1 MKSLLIVL
9 SLLITLVLTGC
20 KEGTIVYDVEFPR
33 ADSPDAQPKRIA
45 PARVSLRADSSNLAE
60 NAGTVLIN
68 ATLNKTAASTTTVL
82 LSLSGSATLNT
93 DYNIDNTTI
102 EIPAGSLTAST
113 TLRSLDDL
121 IDDDAET
128 IVVEI
133 SSVSGGDGATED
145 GDQQKMV
152 TITDDEV
159 APAVT
164 LAASA
169 SSFLEN
175 AANPAVTLTV
185 SMTAAATSNT
195 TILLGVSG
203 TATAGGVDYSI
214 GSTTLVI
221 PAGSTSITT
230 TLSSNDDPYYDDGET
245 IIVEISSVSG
255 STAVE
260 SGSQRETITINDD
273 EAQPTVSL
281 TVGSNNL
288 TEAAGATNNT
298 SVTATLSYVNSTAV
312 SINLSLIGT
321 ASDPADYGI
330 GTTSLTIPAGST
342 TATTTVTTQNDLI
355 SEGTETVIIDIGSV
369 SGGDSAVEASP
380 AQQQTIS
387 ITDDEANPS
396 VTLSTS
402 TNSLNETGAGD
413 NATLTVT
420 MNPVASSATTVT
432 LALSGTATGGGSD
445 YSIDN
450 TVLTI
455 AAGVATATATIRA
468 QDDPYYDD
476 GETIIVDI
484 NSVSGGNSATESG
497 TQQEILTF
505 NDNEIQPTVSL
516 TVDSNSM
523 GETGG
528 SVTLTATLSY
538 VNSASTSVTLGTSGT
553 AVGGGT
559 DFTLSSS
566 TITIAAGNTT
576 GTATLSSV
584 GDSISDPTETVIVD
598 ITNVSGGDNATEA
611 TPAQRQT
618 VTITDDEALPVISL
632 SSSAS
637 TVSEANA
644 SVTLT
649 VTATPASSSVITVNL
664 AETGTAS
671 GGGVDY
677 SLGAGVLNIS
687 AGSTT
692 ATTSITAVDDG
703 IYDPAE
709 TVIIDISSVSGGGAT
724 ESGSQ
729 QETVTITDDE
739 GAPTVSLSVDSNTVS
754 EGDGVGA
761 RTVTVTLSNTASD
774 NVTVG
779 LSTSGTTTG
788 GGVDYTLNSNSLLI
802 AAGSTTA
809 STTLDISEDLL
820 IEGTETII
828 VDISSVTNSIG
839 ITENGVQTETINL
852 TDNEA
857 GPTVSISSSSPIAE
871 NGGVSTVTATMS
883 AAAAQ
888 STTINLLFS
897 GTADNG
903 TDYLRSASSIT
914 IAAGNTSGSIT
925 VTGVNDSFNDE
936 AETVIVDID
945 TVSGGNGASES
956 GTQRETITITDDD
969 PAPTVSL
976 SISVASVTESAGAN
990 AVTLTATMS
999 AVAESST
1006 SVTLSLSGTA
1016 TEGAGTDYT
1025 INSSTITIA
1034 AGNTTG
1040 TAQLSILEDSFSEV
1054 PNETIVV
1061 DIASVS
1067 GGDSA
1072 VEAAPAQQVAV
1083 TITDNE
1089 ATPQITLAP
1098 TPTSPIAE
1106 NGGTS
1111 TVTVSSTPASSS
1123 VITVN
1128 FSLSGSA
1135 DNGSD
1140 YSIGTTSLT
1149 IPANTASTSTLV
1161 SSLND
1166 GAFDPAETIVIDI
1179 ASVSGG
1185 SAVEAGGNQQ
1195 ETITITDDESFPVVN
1210 LSANNSTI
1218 SEGAGSGA
1226 IVVTV
1231 SLSNASPT
1239 STTVGLTTTG
1249 SQTATGSGVDYT
1261 LNSNSLVISAGS
1273 TTATTTIDL
1282 VDDTLVE
1289 GAETIELEINT
1300 VSSAS
1305 GVSENG
1311 TQQYTINLT
1320 DNEASPTVGLSASSP
1335 IAENGGVSTVTATL
1349 SVAAAQSTTVNLL
1362 FSGIADNGTDYS
1374 LSGTVITIA
1383 GGSTSGSITV
1393 TGLDDLLNDEA
1404 ETVVVDIDT
1413 VSGGNGASESG
1424 TQQATIIITDD
1435 DNPPVVDLLVSASS
1449 VNESSGSAAAAITAL
1464 LDHAATVDTLVT
1476 LSPSG
1481 TADNGSDY
1489 TLDNFTI
1496 SVSAGATSGTTN
1508 LNLLQDSVSENPA
1521 ETIVLD
1527 ITSVSGGDSASE
1539 NGTQSQ
1545 TITLVD
1551 DDATPQITLAPTPTS
1566 PIAENG
1572 GTSTVTVTS
1581 SIISSSAITV
1591 TLAPG
1596 AGATATGGGTDYS
1609 LGSSSLVIAAGSST
1623 QSTTITSVDDN
1634 ITEGNE
1640 AVVLDITGVSGG
1652 GAAESGTPQQIAV
1665 TITDDDSAGFT
1676 LSKTTA
1682 SVAETGTTDTFTVV
1696 LNSEPTA
1703 NVTLTLSDND
1713 STEVLYPSSLVF
1725 STGNWSTSQTV
1736 TLTGKDDDVDD
1747 GNRSTL
1753 LTLTPGS
1760 TDGNYNSP
1768 GLAARTVTVTTT
1780 DNDTAGFTLSK
1791 TTASVAETGTTDT
1804 FTVVLN
1810 SEPTANVT
1818 LTLSDND
1825 STEVLYPSSLV
1836 FSTGNWSTSQTV
1848 TLTGKD
1854 DDVDDG
1860 NRSTLLTLTPG
1871 STDGNYNSPG
1881 LAARTVTVTTTDN
1894 DTAGFAISR
1903 TTANVSENGT
1913 SVTFTV
1919 VLNTEPTNT
1928 VEFDITS
1935 DDLSEARV
1943 SPGSLTFSTGNWT
1956 VSQTVTITGWD
1967 DSDDDDNVTS
1977 TTSVAIDQPNT
1988 LDSVYDGVGLK
1999 TINVLTIDD
2008 EEMPIVTL
2016 SAAANNVAESGTVQ
2030 ITATQ
2035 NRIAGTDTTVNL
2047 STTNVTTSAG
2057 DYNAPGAITITAGST
2072 SGSVNFAPVNDS
2084 VDEDNESLMIQISSV
2099 SGGESAAA
2107 GTPQQ
2112 ISVVINDDDTAGF
2125 NLSTTSVSVN
2135 ESGTTSQNVTVVLNT
2150 KPSGNVVL
2158 DLTHNDPSEASISP
2172 SSLTFTTGNWNTAQS
2187 LTVTALNELID
2198 DGNVTS
2204 TVTVAVNTSD
2214 TADAKYDILG
2224 SQSVT
2229 VITVDDDTS
2238 TLTVP
2243 VLACAVE
2250 IGQVKLTWTDIYTI
2264 DGAGPV
2270 DSYILYW
2277 DISSGIDELDNS
2289 VTNISEK
2296 AMTDTPN
2303 AYFHGGLSDNYT
2315 YSYRVAVV
2323 NSGMVQTLSNEVSC
2337 QPLAPMCDIT
2347 SGYIVDNDPDLVAYY
2362 PFEEN
2367 TNDIL
2372 SISKTGSPYHLSVQT
2387 GSVNY
2392 ADSCVMGKS
2401 IYLNGNTYLE
2411 NTDFNLNNITEIEDN
2426 FTASMWVIADKDNIR
2441 NASVLASGEKIGGDW
2456 DELSQVS
2463 YDTDGSLKWRV
2474 RKTSGSGSVDGPI
2487 MVLGEWYHLVMTHGK
2502 TDNHAEYFVD
2512 GVSQGTRPGAVHN
2525 WRKLRIGRNRAGA
2538 IQWKGYIDEL
2548 KIYKRTMNSSEVENL
2563 YLKSL
2568 APSTKNINLTSGGSG
2583 TLNLDWNDVKGHTG
2597 NYRVYRG
2604 TSSDFYVN
2612 ISSDTPI
2619 YDGTTS
2625 GYSDTSLVSGQNYCY
2640 RVLSRSING
2649 RGNMSDDF
2657 CRNAP

>member
-68 ATLNKTAASTTTVL
+68 ATLNKTAASTTSVL

-175 AANPAVTLTV
+175 AANPAVTLMV

-203 TATAGGVDYSI
+203 IATAGGVDYSI

-566 TITIAAGNTT
+566 TITITAGNTT

-618 VTITDDEALPVISL
+618 VMITDDEALPVISL

-809 STTLDISEDLL
+809 STALDISEDLL

-903 TDYLRSASSIT
+903 TDYLQSASSIT
-914 IAAGNTSGSIT
+914 IAAGNTSGSVT

-1665 TITDDDSAGFT
+1665 IITDDDSAGFT

-1682 SVAETGTTDTFTVV
+1682 SVAETGTTDTFTIV

-1747 GNRSTL
+1747 GNRSI
-1753 LTLTPGS
+1753 
-1760 TDGNYNSP
+1760 
-1768 GLAARTVTVTTT
+1768 
-1780 DNDTAGFTLSK
+1780 
-1791 TTASVAETGTTDT
+1791 
-1804 FTVVLN
+1804 
-1810 SEPTANVT
+1810 
-1818 LTLSDND
+1818 
-1825 STEVLYPSSLV
+1825 
-1836 FSTGNWSTSQTV
+1836 
-1848 TLTGKD
+1848 
-1854 DDVDDG
+1854 
-1860 NRSTLLTLTPG
+1860 LLTLTPG

-1903 TTANVSENGT
+1903 TTADVSENGT

-2057 DYNAPGAITITAGST
+2057 DYNAPGAITIAAGST

-2112 ISVVINDDDTAGF
+2112 VSVVINDDDTAGF
-2125 NLSTTSVSVN
+2125 TLSTTSVSVN

-2172 SSLTFTTGNWNTAQS
+2172 SSLTFTTGNWNTAKS

-2204 TVTVAVNTSD
+2204 TVTVTINTGD
-2214 TADAKYDILG
+2214 TGDAKYDILG

-2243 VLACAVE
+2243 VLECAVE

-2296 AMTDTPN
+2296 AMTDAPN

-2347 SGYIVDNDPDLVAYY
+2347 SGYIVDNDSDLVAYY

-2387 GSVNY
+2387 GSVTY

-2604 TSSDFYVN
+2604 TSSNFYVN

>member
-1 MKSLLIVL
+1 MLELLMKSLLIVL

-976 SISVASVTESAGAN
+976 SSSVASVTESVGAN
-990 AVTLTATMS
+990 AVTLTATLN

-1424 TQQATIIITDD
+1424 TKQATIIITDD

-1551 DDATPQITLAPTPTS
+1551 DEATPQITLAPAPTS

-1665 TITDDDSAGFT
+1665 IITDDDSAGFT

-1760 TDGNYNSP
+1760 
-1768 GLAARTVTVTTT
+1768 A
-1780 DNDTAGFTLSK
+1780 
-1791 TTASVAETGTTDT
+1791 
-1804 FTVVLN
+1804 
-1810 SEPTANVT
+1810 
-1818 LTLSDND
+1818 
-1825 STEVLYPSSLV
+1825 
-1836 FSTGNWSTSQTV
+1836 
-1848 TLTGKD
+1848 
-1854 DDVDDG
+1854 
-1860 NRSTLLTLTPG
+1860 
-1871 STDGNYNSPG
+1871 DGNYNSPG

-1903 TTANVSENGT
+1903 TTADVSENGT

-2112 ISVVINDDDTAGF
+2112 VSVVINDDDTAGF

-2296 AMTDTPN
+2296 AMTDAPN

>member
-9 SLLITLVLTGC
+9 SLLFTLVLTGC
-20 KEGTIVYDVEFPR
+20 KEGTIVYDIEFPR

-45 PARVSLRADSSNLAE
+45 PARVSLKAASSNLAE

-68 ATLNKTAASTTTVL
+68 ATLSKTASSATTVL

-145 GDQQKMV
+145 GDQQETV
-152 TITDDEV
+152 TITDDE
-159 APAVT
+159 ATPAVT

-169 SSFLEN
+169 NSFTEN

-203 TATAGGVDYSI
+203 TATGGGVDYSI

-221 PAGSTSITT
+221 PAGSTSTTT

-245 IIVEISSVSG
+245 IIVEISSVGG
-255 STAVE
+255 STATE
-260 SGSQRETITINDD
+260 SGTQSETFTINDD

-312 SINLSLIGT
+312 SINLSLSGT
-321 ASDPADYGI
+321 ASNPADYSI

-342 TATTTVTTQNDLI
+342 TATTTVTTQDDPI
-355 SEGTETVIIDIGSV
+355 SEGTETVIIDISSV

-380 AQQQTIS
+380 AQQQTIL

-455 AAGVATATATIRA
+455 AAGVATATATINA
-468 QDDPYYDD
+468 KDDPYYDD

-497 TQQEILTF
+497 TQREILTF

-516 TVDSNSM
+516 TADSNSM

-538 VNSASTSVTLGTSGT
+538 TNSASTSVTLGTSGT
-553 AVGGGT
+553 ATNST
-559 DFTLSSS
+559 DYNLSSS
-566 TITIAAGNTT
+566 TITIAAGSTT

-584 GDSISDPTETVIVD
+584 GDTISDPAETVIVD

-611 TPAQRQT
+611 TPAQSQT

-637 TVSEANA
+637 TLSEVNA

-692 ATTSITAVDDG
+692 ATTNITTVDDG
-703 IYDPAE
+703 VYDPAE
-709 TVIIDISSVSGGGAT
+709 TVIIDITSVSGGGAT

-729 QETVTITDDE
+729 QETVTITDNE
-739 GAPTVSLSVDSNTVS
+739 GAPTVSLSVDNNAVT
-754 EGDGVGA
+754 EGAGVGA

-779 LSTSGTTTG
+779 LSTSGTASG
-788 GGVDYTLNSNSLLI
+788 GGTDYTLNSNSLVI
-802 AAGSTTA
+802 VAGSTTA
-809 STTLDISEDLL
+809 STTLDISEDGL

-828 VDISSVTNSIG
+828 VDISSVTNSLG

-857 GPTVSISSSSPIAE
+857 GPTVSLSATSPIAE

-903 TDYLRSASSIT
+903 TDYSRSASSIT
-914 IAAGNTSGSIT
+914 IAAGNTNGSIT

-976 SISVASVTESAGAN
+976 SSSTASVTESAGAN
-990 AVTLTATMS
+990 AITLTATLN

-1072 VEAAPAQQVAV
+1072 VEAAPAQQVTV

-1106 NGGTS
+1106 NSGTS
-1111 TVTVSSTPASSS
+1111 TVTVTSTPASSS
-1123 VITVN
+1123 AITVN
-1128 FSLSGSA
+1128 LSLSGSA

-1140 YSIGTTSLT
+1140 YSIGTTNLT
-1149 IPANTASTSTLV
+1149 IPANTATTSTLV
-1161 SSLND
+1161 TGID
-1166 GAFDPAETIVIDI
+1166 DTTFDPAETIVVDI

-1185 SAVEAGGNQQ
+1185 SAVETGGNQQ
-1195 ETITITDDESFPVVN
+1195 ETITITDDESTPVVN
-1210 LSANNSTI
+1210 LSVNTSSV
-1218 SEGAGSGA
+1218 SESAGSGA

-1249 SQTATGSGVDYT
+1249 SQTATGGGVDYT
-1261 LNSNSLVISAGS
+1261 LNSSSPLISAGS

-1282 VDDTLVE
+1282 VDDALVE
-1289 GAETIELEINT
+1289 GVETIELEVST

-1320 DNEASPTVGLSASSP
+1320 DNEASPIVSLSASSP

-1362 FSGIADNGTDYS
+1362 FSGTADNGTDYS
-1374 LSGTVITIA
+1374 LSGAAITIA
-1383 GGSTSGSITV
+1383 AGSTSGSITA

-1424 TQQATIIITDD
+1424 TQQATIRITDD

-1449 VNESSGSAAAAITAL
+1449 VNENAGSAAAVITAL

-1496 SVSAGATSGTTN
+1496 SVIAGATSGTTN

-1551 DDATPQITLAPTPTS
+1551 DEATPQITLAPTPAS

-1572 GTSTVTVTS
+1572 GTSTVTLTS
-1581 SIISSSAITV
+1581 SVISSSAITV

-1623 QSTTITSVDDN
+1623 QTTTITSVDDN
-1634 ITEGNE
+1634 IAEGNE

-1703 NVTLTLSDND
+1703 NVTLTLGDND
-1713 STEVLYPSSLVF
+1713 SSEVLYPSSVVF

-1753 LTLTPGS
+1753 LTLIPGS
-1760 TDGNYNSP
+1760 GDGNYNSP
-1768 GLAARTVTVTTT
+1768 SLAARTVTVTTT
-1780 DNDTAGFTLSK
+1780 DNDSAGFT
-1791 TTASVAETGTTDT
+1791 
-1804 FTVVLN
+1804 
-1810 SEPTANVT
+1810 
-1818 LTLSDND
+1818 
-1825 STEVLYPSSLV
+1825 
-1836 FSTGNWSTSQTV
+1836 
-1848 TLTGKD
+1848 
-1854 DDVDDG
+1854 
-1860 NRSTLLTLTPG
+1860 
-1871 STDGNYNSPG
+1871 
-1881 LAARTVTVTTTDN
+1881 
-1894 DTAGFAISR
+1894 ISR
-1903 TTANVSENGT
+1903 TTADVSENGT

-2035 NRIAGTDTTVNL
+2035 NRTAGTDTTVNL

-2057 DYNAPGAITITAGST
+2057 DYNALGAITITAGST

-2099 SGGESAAA
+2099 SGGESAVA

-2112 ISVVINDDDTAGF
+2112 VSVVINDDDTAGF
-2125 NLSTTSVSVN
+2125 TLSTTGVSVN

-2172 SSLTFTTGNWNTAQS
+2172 SSLTFTTGNWNTAKS

-2204 TVTVAVNTSD
+2204 TVTVAINTGD

-2224 SQSVT
+2224 SQNVA

-2296 AMTDTPN
+2296 AMTDAPN

-2387 GSVNY
+2387 GSVTY

-2625 GYSDTSLVSGQNYCY
+2625 SYSDNSLVSGQNYCY

>member
-1 MKSLLIVL
+1 MLELLMKSLLIVL

-396 VTLSTS
+396 VTLLTS

-903 TDYLRSASSIT
+903 TDYLQSASSIT

-1098 TPTSPIAE
+1098 TATSPIAE

-1424 TQQATIIITDD
+1424 TKQATIIITDD

-1551 DDATPQITLAPTPTS
+1551 DDATPQITLAPTTTS

-1665 TITDDDSAGFT
+1665 IITDDDS
-1676 LSKTTA
+1676 
-1682 SVAETGTTDTFTVV
+1682 
-1696 LNSEPTA
+1696 
-1703 NVTLTLSDND
+1703 
-1713 STEVLYPSSLVF
+1713 
-1725 STGNWSTSQTV
+1725 
-1736 TLTGKDDDVDD
+1736 
-1747 GNRSTL
+1747 
-1753 LTLTPGS
+1753 
-1760 TDGNYNSP
+1760 
-1768 GLAARTVTVTTT
+1768 
-1780 DNDTAGFTLSK
+1780 AGFTLSK

-1903 TTANVSENGT
+1903 TTADVSENGT

-2289 VTNISEK
+2289 VTDISEK
-2296 AMTDTPN
+2296 AMTDAPN

>member
-1 MKSLLIVL
+1 MKSLLILLSTFL
-9 SLLITLVLTGC
+9 SLALVGC
-20 KEGTIVYDVEFPR
+20 KEGTIVYDIDFPR
-33 ADSPDAQPKRIA
+33 ADSDEAQPKRIA
-45 PARVSLRADSSNLAE
+45 PASVSLLAASPNLAE
-60 NAGTVLIN
+60 NAGSVLVS
-68 ATLNKTAASTTTVL
+68 ATLNKTASSATTVL
-82 LSLSGSATLNT
+82 LSLSGSATLNI
-93 DYNIDNTTI
+93 DYSTDNTTI

-145 GDQQKMV
+145 GDQQEAV
-152 TITDDEV
+152 TITDDE
-159 APAVT
+159 ATPAVT
-164 LAASA
+164 LATSA
-169 SSFLEN
+169 SSFMEN

-203 TATAGGVDYSI
+203 TATGGGGDYSI
-214 GSTTLVI
+214 GSTSLVI

-255 STAVE
+255 STAAE
-260 SGSQRETITINDD
+260 SGTQSETVTINDD

-288 TEAAGATNNT
+288 TEAAGVTNNT

-312 SINLSLIGT
+312 SINLSLSGT
-321 ASDPADYGI
+321 ASDPADYSI

-342 TATTTVTTQNDLI
+342 TATTTVTTQDDPI
-355 SEGTETVIIDIGSV
+355 SEGTETVIIDISSV

-432 LALSGTATGGGSD
+432 LVLSGTATGGGSD

-455 AAGVATATATIRA
+455 AAGVATATATINA

-538 VNSASTSVTLGTSGT
+538 TNSASTSVTLGTSGT
-553 AVGGGT
+553 ATNST
-559 DFTLSSS
+559 DYNLSSS
-566 TITIAAGNTT
+566 TITIAAGSTAS
-576 GTATLSSV
+576 TATLSSV
-584 GDSISDPTETVIVD
+584 GDTISDPAETVIVD

-611 TPAQRQT
+611 APAQSQT

-632 SSSAS
+632 SSSAG
-637 TVSEANA
+637 TLSEVNA

-692 ATTSITAVDDG
+692 ATTNITTVDDG
-703 IYDPAE
+703 VYDPAE
-709 TVIIDISSVSGGGAT
+709 TVIIDVSSVSGGGAT

-739 GAPTVSLSVDSNTVS
+739 GAPTVSLSVDNNTVS
-754 EGDGVGA
+754 EGAGVGA

-779 LSTSGTTTG
+779 LSASGTATG
-788 GGVDYTLNSNSLLI
+788 GGTDYTLNSNSLVI
-802 AAGSTTA
+802 VAGSTTA
-809 STTLDISEDLL
+809 STTLDIAEDSS

-839 ITENGVQTETINL
+839 ITENGVQTETLNL

-857 GPTVSISSSSPIAE
+857 GPTVSLSATSPIAE
-871 NGGVSTVTATMS
+871 NGGVSTVTATLS
-883 AAAAQ
+883 ATAAQ
-888 STTINLLFS
+888 STTVNLLFS

-903 TDYLRSASSIT
+903 TDYSRSASSIT
-914 IAAGNTSGSIT
+914 IAAGNTSSSMT

-945 TVSGGNGASES
+945 TVSGGNGATES

-976 SISVASVTESAGAN
+976 SSSAVSVAESAGAN
-990 AVTLTATMS
+990 AVTLTATLS

-1040 TAQLSILEDSFSEV
+1040 TAQLSILEDSLSEV

-1072 VEAAPAQQVAV
+1072 AEATPAQQVTV

-1098 TPTSPIAE
+1098 APTSPIAE

-1111 TVTVSSTPASSS
+1111 TVTVTSTPASSS
-1123 VITVN
+1123 AITVN
-1128 FSLSGSA
+1128 LSLSGSA

-1140 YSIGTTSLT
+1140 YSIGTTNLT

-1161 SSLND
+1161 SGLDD
-1166 GAFDPAETIVIDI
+1166 GTFDPAETIVIDI

-1185 SAVEAGGNQQ
+1185 SAVESGGNQQ
-1195 ETITITDDESFPVVN
+1195 ETVTITDDESTPVVN
-1210 LSANNSTI
+1210 LSVNTSSV
-1218 SEGAGSGA
+1218 SEGAGAGA
-1226 IVVTV
+1226 VTVTV

-1239 STTVGLTTTG
+1239 STTVGLSTAG
-1249 SQTATGSGVDYT
+1249 SQTATGGGVDYT
-1261 LNSNSLVISAGS
+1261 LISNSLVISAGS

-1282 VDDTLVE
+1282 INDALVE
-1289 GAETIELEINT
+1289 GTEKIELEIST

-1311 TQQYTINLT
+1311 TQSQTITLV
-1320 DNEASPTVGLSASSP
+1320 DDEAGPMVSLSATSP

-1362 FSGIADNGTDYS
+1362 FSGTADNGTDYS
-1374 LSGTVITIA
+1374 LSGTAITIA
-1383 GGSTSGSITV
+1383 AGNTSGSITV
-1393 TGLDDLLNDEA
+1393 TGVNDLLNDEA
-1404 ETVVVDIDT
+1404 ETVIVDIDT

-1424 TQQATIIITDD
+1424 TQQATITITDD
-1435 DNPPVVDLLVSASS
+1435 DNPPVVDLLVSAGS
-1449 VNESSGSAAAAITAL
+1449 VNESAGSAAAVITAL

-1521 ETIVLD
+1521 ETIIID
-1527 ITSVSGGDSASE
+1527 IASVSGGNSASE

-1551 DDATPQITLAPTPTS
+1551 DEATPQITLAPTPAS

-1581 SIISSSAITV
+1581 SVVSSSAITV
-1591 TLAPG
+1591 TLASG
-1596 AGATATGGGTDYS
+1596 AGATATGVGTDYS

-1623 QSTTITSVDDN
+1623 QTTTITSVDDN

-1652 GAAESGTPQQIAV
+1652 GATESGTPQQIAV

-1682 SVAETGTTDTFTVV
+1682 SVAETGSTDSFTVV

-1713 STEVLYPSSLVF
+1713 SSEVLYPSSVVF
-1725 STGNWSTSQTV
+1725 STGNWSTAQTV
-1736 TLTGKDDDVDD
+1736 TLTGKDDYVDD
-1747 GNRSTL
+1747 GNQNTL
-1753 LTLTPGS
+1753 LTLTPSSG
-1760 TDGNYNSP
+1760 DGNYNSP
-1768 GLAARTVTVTTT
+1768 TLSVQTVTATTA
-1780 DNDTAGFTLSK
+1780 DNDTAGFT
-1791 TTASVAETGTTDT
+1791 
-1804 FTVVLN
+1804 
-1810 SEPTANVT
+1810 
-1818 LTLSDND
+1818 
-1825 STEVLYPSSLV
+1825 
-1836 FSTGNWSTSQTV
+1836 
-1848 TLTGKD
+1848 
-1854 DDVDDG
+1854 
-1860 NRSTLLTLTPG
+1860 
-1871 STDGNYNSPG
+1871 
-1881 LAARTVTVTTTDN
+1881 
-1894 DTAGFAISR
+1894 ISR
-1903 TTANVSENGT
+1903 TTADVSENGT

-1919 VLNTEPTNT
+1919 VLNTEPTNI

-1935 DDLSEARV
+1935 DDPGEASV

-1956 VSQTVTITGWD
+1956 ISQTVTITGED

-1988 LDSVYDGVGLK
+1988 LDGVYDSVGVQ

-2016 SAAANNVAESGTVQ
+2016 SAAATTVAESGTVQ

-2035 NRIAGTDTTVNL
+2035 NRTAATDTTVNL
-2047 STTNVTTSAG
+2047 STTNGTTVGG
-2057 DYNAPGAITITAGST
+2057 DYTAPGAITITAGT
-2072 SGSVNFAPVNDS
+2072 LSGFINFAPVNDAI
-2084 VDEDNESLMIQISSV
+2084 DEDDESLTIQISSV
-2099 SGGESAAA
+2099 SGGQGAQA

-2112 ISVVINDDDTAGF
+2112 VSMTITDDDTAGF
-2125 NLSTTSVSVN
+2125 TLSTTAVSVN
-2135 ESGTTSQNVTVVLNT
+2135 ESGTTSQTFTVKLDT
-2150 KPSGNVVL
+2150 EPAGDVVF
-2158 DLTHNDPSEASISP
+2158 DLSHNDATEATISP
-2172 SSLTFTTGNWNTAQS
+2172 SSLTFSAANSPQTV
-2187 LTVTALNELID
+2187 TVTAANELID
-2198 DGNVTS
+2198 DGDVNS
-2204 TVTVAVNTSD
+2204 TVTVSINTGSTVD
-2214 TADAKYDILG
+2214 SKYDLLG
-2224 SQSVT
+2224 SQTVT
-2229 VITVDDDTS
+2229 VTTVDDDTS

-2243 VLACAVE
+2243 VLACATE
-2250 IGQVKLTWTDIYTI
+2250 IGQVKLTWSDIYSS

-2270 DSYILYW
+2270 DSYIMYW
-2277 DISSGIDELDNS
+2277 DTSTGIDELDNS
-2289 VTNISEK
+2289 VTNINER
-2296 AMTDTPN
+2296 AMTDPPN
-2303 AYFHGGLSDNYT
+2303 AYYHGGLSDNYT
-2315 YSYRVAVV
+2315 YYYRVAVV
-2323 NSGMVQTLSNEVSC
+2323 NSGMVQSLSNEVSC
-2337 QPLAPMCDIT
+2337 QPLAPMCDVT
-2347 SGYIVDNDPDLVAYY
+2347 TGYPADNDPDLVAYY
-2362 PFEEN
+2362 PFEDN

-2387 GSVNY
+2387 GAVTY

-2411 NTDFNLNNITEIEDN
+2411 NEDFNLDNIAEIEDN
-2426 FTASMWVIADKDNIR
+2426 FTVSMWVIADKDNIR
-2441 NASVLASGEKIGGDW
+2441 NASVLASGEKIGSDW

-2463 YDTDGSLKWRV
+2463 YDDDGSLKWRV

-2502 TDNHAEYFVD
+2502 ADNHAEYFVD

-2525 WRKLRIGRNRAGA
+2525 WRKLRIGRNRAGV

-2568 APSTKNINLTSGGSG
+2568 APSTKSINLDNTGGSG
-2583 TLNLDWNDVKGHTG
+2583 TLILDWDDVKGHTG
-2597 NYRVYRG
+2597 NYRVYRS

-2619 YDGTTS
+2619 YDGTIS
-2625 GYSDTSLVSGQNYCY
+2625 GYSDTSLVSGQTYCY
-2640 RVLSRSING
+2640 RVLSRSTNG

-2657 CRNAP
+2657 CGNAP

>member
-260 SGSQRETITINDD
+260 SGSQRDTITINDD

-788 GGVDYTLNSNSLLI
+788 GGVDYKLNSNSLLI

-1195 ETITITDDESFPVVN
+1195 ETITITDDESAPVVN
-1210 LSANNSTI
+1210 LSANNSTV
-1218 SEGAGSGA
+1218 SEGSGSGA

-1665 TITDDDSAGFT
+1665 IITDDDS
-1676 LSKTTA
+1676 
-1682 SVAETGTTDTFTVV
+1682 
-1696 LNSEPTA
+1696 
-1703 NVTLTLSDND
+1703 
-1713 STEVLYPSSLVF
+1713 
-1725 STGNWSTSQTV
+1725 
-1736 TLTGKDDDVDD
+1736 
-1747 GNRSTL
+1747 
-1753 LTLTPGS
+1753 
-1760 TDGNYNSP
+1760 
-1768 GLAARTVTVTTT
+1768 
-1780 DNDTAGFTLSK
+1780 AGFTLSK

-1903 TTANVSENGT
+1903 TTADVSENGT

-2296 AMTDTPN
+2296 AMTDAPN

>member
-1 MKSLLIVL
+1 MPIRSSVLEPLMKSLLILLSTFL
-9 SLLITLVLTGC
+9 SLALVGC
-20 KEGTIVYDVEFPR
+20 KEGTIVYDIDFPR
-33 ADSPDAQPKRIA
+33 ADSDEAQPKRIA
-45 PARVSLRADSSNLAE
+45 PASVSLLAASPNLAE
-60 NAGTVLIN
+60 NAGSVLVS
-68 ATLNKTAASTTTVL
+68 ATLNKTASSATTVL
-82 LSLSGSATLNT
+82 LSLSGSATLNI
-93 DYNIDNTTI
+93 DYSTDNTTI

-145 GDQQKMV
+145 GDQQEAV
-152 TITDDEV
+152 TITDDE
-159 APAVT
+159 ATPAVT
-164 LAASA
+164 LATSA
-169 SSFLEN
+169 SSFMEN

-203 TATAGGVDYSI
+203 TATGGGGDYSI
-214 GSTTLVI
+214 GSTSLVI

-255 STAVE
+255 STAAE
-260 SGSQRETITINDD
+260 SGTQSETVTINDD

-288 TEAAGATNNT
+288 TEAAGVTNNT

-312 SINLSLIGT
+312 SINLSLSGT
-321 ASDPADYGI
+321 ASDPADYSI

-342 TATTTVTTQNDLI
+342 TATTTVTTQDDPI

-432 LALSGTATGGGSD
+432 LVLSGTATGGGSD

-455 AAGVATATATIRA
+455 AAGVATATATINA

-538 VNSASTSVTLGTSGT
+538 TNSASTSVTLGTSGT
-553 AVGGGT
+553 ATNST
-559 DFTLSSS
+559 DYNLSSS
-566 TITIAAGNTT
+566 TITIAAGSTAS
-576 GTATLSSV
+576 TATLSSV
-584 GDSISDPTETVIVD
+584 GDTISDPAETVIVD

-611 TPAQRQT
+611 APAQSQT

-632 SSSAS
+632 SSSAG
-637 TVSEANA
+637 TLSEVNA

-692 ATTSITAVDDG
+692 ATTNITTVDDG
-703 IYDPAE
+703 VYDPAE
-709 TVIIDISSVSGGGAT
+709 TVIIDVSSVSGGGAT

-739 GAPTVSLSVDSNTVS
+739 GAPTVSLSVDNNTVS
-754 EGDGVGA
+754 EGAGVGA

-779 LSTSGTTTG
+779 LSASGTATG
-788 GGVDYTLNSNSLLI
+788 GGTDYTLNSNSLVI
-802 AAGSTTA
+802 VAGSTTA
-809 STTLDISEDLL
+809 STTLDIAEDSS

-839 ITENGVQTETINL
+839 ITENGVQTETLNL

-857 GPTVSISSSSPIAE
+857 GPTVSLSATSPIAE
-871 NGGVSTVTATMS
+871 NGGVSTVTATLS
-883 AAAAQ
+883 ATAAQ
-888 STTINLLFS
+888 STTVNLLFS

-903 TDYLRSASSIT
+903 TDYSRSASSIT
-914 IAAGNTSGSIT
+914 IAAGNTSSSMT

-945 TVSGGNGASES
+945 TVSGGNGATES

-976 SISVASVTESAGAN
+976 SSSAVSVAESAGAN
-990 AVTLTATMS
+990 AVTLTATLS

-1111 TVTVSSTPASSS
+1111 
-1123 VITVN
+1123 
-1128 FSLSGSA
+1128 
-1135 DNGSD
+1135 
-1140 YSIGTTSLT
+1140 
-1149 IPANTASTSTLV
+1149 
-1161 SSLND
+1161 
-1166 GAFDPAETIVIDI
+1166 
-1179 ASVSGG
+1179 
-1185 SAVEAGGNQQ
+1185 
-1195 ETITITDDESFPVVN
+1195 
-1210 LSANNSTI
+1210 
-1218 SEGAGSGA
+1218 A
-1226 IVVTV
+1226 I
-1231 SLSNASPT
+1231 
-1239 STTVGLTTTG
+1239 
-1249 SQTATGSGVDYT
+1249 
-1261 LNSNSLVISAGS
+1261 
-1273 TTATTTIDL
+1273 
-1282 VDDTLVE
+1282 
-1289 GAETIELEINT
+1289 
-1300 VSSAS
+1300 
-1305 GVSENG
+1305 
-1311 TQQYTINLT
+1311 
-1320 DNEASPTVGLSASSP
+1320 
-1335 IAENGGVSTVTATL
+1335 
-1349 SVAAAQSTTVNLL
+1349 
-1362 FSGIADNGTDYS
+1362 
-1374 LSGTVITIA
+1374 
-1383 GGSTSGSITV
+1383 
-1393 TGLDDLLNDEA
+1393 
-1404 ETVVVDIDT
+1404 
-1413 VSGGNGASESG
+1413 
-1424 TQQATIIITDD
+1424 
-1435 DNPPVVDLLVSASS
+1435 
-1449 VNESSGSAAAAITAL
+1449 
-1464 LDHAATVDTLVT
+1464 
-1476 LSPSG
+1476 
-1481 TADNGSDY
+1481 
-1489 TLDNFTI
+1489 
-1496 SVSAGATSGTTN
+1496 
-1508 LNLLQDSVSENPA
+1508 
-1521 ETIVLD
+1521 
-1527 ITSVSGGDSASE
+1527 
-1539 NGTQSQ
+1539 
-1545 TITLVD
+1545 
-1551 DDATPQITLAPTPTS
+1551 
-1566 PIAENG
+1566 
-1572 GTSTVTVTS
+1572 TVTS

-1665 TITDDDSAGFT
+1665 IITDDDSAGFT

-1713 STEVLYPSSLVF
+1713 STEVLYPS
-1725 STGNWSTSQTV
+1725 N
-1736 TLTGKDDDVDD
+1736 
-1747 GNRSTL
+1747 
-1753 LTLTPGS
+1753 
-1760 TDGNYNSP
+1760 
-1768 GLAARTVTVTTT
+1768 
-1780 DNDTAGFTLSK
+1780 
-1791 TTASVAETGTTDT
+1791 
-1804 FTVVLN
+1804 
-1810 SEPTANVT
+1810 
-1818 LTLSDND
+1818 
-1825 STEVLYPSSLV
+1825 LV

-1903 TTANVSENGT
+1903 TTADVSENGT

-2243 VLACAVE
+2243 VLACTVE

-2296 AMTDTPN
+2296 AMTDAPN

>member
-9 SLLITLVLTGC
+9 SLLFTLVLTGC
-20 KEGTIVYDVEFPR
+20 KEGTIVYDIEFPR

-45 PARVSLRADSSNLAE
+45 PARVSLKAASSNLAE

-68 ATLNKTAASTTTVL
+68 ATLSKTAASTTTVL

-93 DYNIDNTTI
+93 DYSIDNTTI

-145 GDQQKMV
+145 GDQQETV
-152 TITDDEV
+152 TITDDE
-159 APAVT
+159 ATPAVT

-169 SSFLEN
+169 NSFTEN

-203 TATAGGVDYSI
+203 TATGGGVDYSI

-221 PAGSTSITT
+221 PAGSTSTTT

-245 IIVEISSVSG
+245 IIVEISSVGG
-255 STAVE
+255 STATE
-260 SGSQRETITINDD
+260 SGTQSETVTINDD

-312 SINLSLIGT
+312 SINLSLSGT
-321 ASDPADYGI
+321 ASNPADYSI

-342 TATTTVTTQNDLI
+342 TATTTVTTQDDPI
-355 SEGTETVIIDIGSV
+355 SEGTETVIIDISSV

-380 AQQQTIS
+380 AQQQTIL

-413 NATLTVT
+413 NATLTMT

-455 AAGVATATATIRA
+455 AAGVATATATINA
-468 QDDPYYDD
+468 KDDPYYDD

-497 TQQEILTF
+497 TQREILTF

-516 TVDSNSM
+516 TADSNSM

-538 VNSASTSVTLGTSGT
+538 TNSASTSVTLGTSGT
-553 AVGGGT
+553 ATNST
-559 DFTLSSS
+559 DYNLSSS
-566 TITIAAGNTT
+566 TITIAAGSTT

-584 GDSISDPTETVIVD
+584 GDTISDPAETVIVD

-611 TPAQRQT
+611 TPAQSQT

-637 TVSEANA
+637 TLSEVNA

-692 ATTSITAVDDG
+692 ATTNITTVDDG
-703 IYDPAE
+703 VYDPAE
-709 TVIIDISSVSGGGAT
+709 TVIIDITSVSGGGAT

-729 QETVTITDDE
+729 QETVTITDNE
-739 GAPTVSLSVDSNTVS
+739 GAPTVSLSVDNNTVT
-754 EGDGVGA
+754 EGAGVGA

-779 LSTSGTTTG
+779 LSTSGTASG
-788 GGVDYTLNSNSLLI
+788 GGTDYTLNSNSLVI
-802 AAGSTTA
+802 VAGSTTA
-809 STTLDISEDLL
+809 STTLDISEDSL

-828 VDISSVTNSIG
+828 VDISSVTNSLG

-857 GPTVSISSSSPIAE
+857 GPTVSLSATSPIAE

-888 STTINLLFS
+888 STMINLLFS

-903 TDYLRSASSIT
+903 TDYSRSASSIT
-914 IAAGNTSGSIT
+914 IAAGNTNGSIT

-976 SISVASVTESAGAN
+976 SSSTASVTESAGAN
-990 AVTLTATMS
+990 AITLTATLN

-1072 VEAAPAQQVAV
+1072 VEAAPAQQVTV

-1106 NGGTS
+1106 NSGTS
-1111 TVTVSSTPASSS
+1111 TVTVTSTPASSS
-1123 VITVN
+1123 AITVN
-1128 FSLSGSA
+1128 LSLSGSA

-1140 YSIGTTSLT
+1140 YSIGTTNLT
-1149 IPANTASTSTLV
+1149 IPANTATTSTLV
-1161 SSLND
+1161 TGID
-1166 GAFDPAETIVIDI
+1166 DTTFDPAETIVVDI

-1185 SAVEAGGNQQ
+1185 SAVETGGNQQ
-1195 ETITITDDESFPVVN
+1195 ETITITDDESTPVVN
-1210 LSANNSTI
+1210 LSVNTSSV
-1218 SEGAGSGA
+1218 SESAGSGA

-1249 SQTATGSGVDYT
+1249 SQTATGGGVDYT
-1261 LNSNSLVISAGS
+1261 LNSSSLLISAGS

-1282 VDDTLVE
+1282 VDDALVE
-1289 GAETIELEINT
+1289 GVETIELEVST

-1320 DNEASPTVGLSASSP
+1320 DNEASPIVSLSASSP

-1349 SVAAAQSTTVNLL
+1349 SAAAAQSTTVNLL
-1362 FSGIADNGTDYS
+1362 FSGTADNGTDYS
-1374 LSGTVITIA
+1374 LSGAAITIA
-1383 GGSTSGSITV
+1383 AGSTSGSITA

-1424 TQQATIIITDD
+1424 TQQATITITDD

-1449 VNESSGSAAAAITAL
+1449 VNENAGSAAAVITAL

-1551 DDATPQITLAPTPTS
+1551 DEATPQITLAPTPAS

-1572 GTSTVTVTS
+1572 GTSTVTLTS
-1581 SIISSSAITV
+1581 SVISSSAITV

-1623 QSTTITSVDDN
+1623 QTTTITSVDDN
-1634 ITEGNE
+1634 IAEGNE

-1703 NVTLTLSDND
+1703 NVTLTLGDND
-1713 STEVLYPSSLVF
+1713 SSEVLYPSSVVF

-1753 LTLTPGS
+1753 LTLIPGS
-1760 TDGNYNSP
+1760 GDGNYNSP
-1768 GLAARTVTVTTT
+1768 SLAARTVTVTTT
-1780 DNDTAGFTLSK
+1780 DNDSAGFT
-1791 TTASVAETGTTDT
+1791 
-1804 FTVVLN
+1804 
-1810 SEPTANVT
+1810 
-1818 LTLSDND
+1818 
-1825 STEVLYPSSLV
+1825 
-1836 FSTGNWSTSQTV
+1836 
-1848 TLTGKD
+1848 
-1854 DDVDDG
+1854 
-1860 NRSTLLTLTPG
+1860 
-1871 STDGNYNSPG
+1871 
-1881 LAARTVTVTTTDN
+1881 
-1894 DTAGFAISR
+1894 ISR
-1903 TTANVSENGT
+1903 TTADVSENGT

-2035 NRIAGTDTTVNL
+2035 NRTAGTDTTVNL

-2057 DYNAPGAITITAGST
+2057 DYNALGAITITAGST

-2099 SGGESAAA
+2099 SGGESAVA

-2112 ISVVINDDDTAGF
+2112 VSVVINDDDTAGF
-2125 NLSTTSVSVN
+2125 TLSTTGVSVN

-2172 SSLTFTTGNWNTAQS
+2172 SSLTFTTGNWNTAKS

-2204 TVTVAVNTSD
+2204 TVTVAINTGD

-2224 SQSVT
+2224 SQNVA

-2296 AMTDTPN
+2296 AMTDAPN

-2387 GSVNY
+2387 GSVTY

-2625 GYSDTSLVSGQNYCY
+2625 SYSDNSLVSGQNYCY

>member
-1 MKSLLIVL
+1 MLELLMKSLLIVL
-9 SLLITLVLTGC
+9 SLLFTLVLTGC
-20 KEGTIVYDVEFPR
+20 KEGTIVYDIEFPR

-260 SGSQRETITINDD
+260 SGSQRDTITINDD

-788 GGVDYTLNSNSLLI
+788 GGVDYKLNSNSLLI

-871 NGGVSTVTATMS
+871 NGGVSTVTASMS

-1195 ETITITDDESFPVVN
+1195 ETITITDDESAPVVN
-1210 LSANNSTI
+1210 LSANNSTV

-1362 FSGIADNGTDYS
+1362 FGGTADNGTDYS

-1424 TQQATIIITDD
+1424 TKQATIIITDD

-1665 TITDDDSAGFT
+1665 IITDDDSAGFT

-1747 GNRSTL
+1747 GNRSI
-1753 LTLTPGS
+1753 
-1760 TDGNYNSP
+1760 
-1768 GLAARTVTVTTT
+1768 
-1780 DNDTAGFTLSK
+1780 
-1791 TTASVAETGTTDT
+1791 
-1804 FTVVLN
+1804 
-1810 SEPTANVT
+1810 
-1818 LTLSDND
+1818 
-1825 STEVLYPSSLV
+1825 
-1836 FSTGNWSTSQTV
+1836 
-1848 TLTGKD
+1848 
-1854 DDVDDG
+1854 
-1860 NRSTLLTLTPG
+1860 LLTLTPG

-1903 TTANVSENGT
+1903 TTADVSENGT

-2112 ISVVINDDDTAGF
+2112 VSVVINDDDTAGF

-2296 AMTDTPN
+2296 AMTDAPN

-2347 SGYIVDNDPDLVAYY
+2347 SGYIFDNDPDLVAYY

>member
-9 SLLITLVLTGC
+9 SLLFTLVLTGC
-20 KEGTIVYDVEFPR
+20 KEGTIVYDIEFPR

-45 PARVSLRADSSNLAE
+45 PARVSLKAASSNLAE

-68 ATLNKTAASTTTVL
+68 ATLSKTAASTTTVL

-93 DYNIDNTTI
+93 DYSIDNTTI

-145 GDQQKMV
+145 GDQQETV
-152 TITDDEV
+152 TITDDE
-159 APAVT
+159 ATPAVT

-169 SSFLEN
+169 NSFTEN

-203 TATAGGVDYSI
+203 TATGGGVDYSI

-221 PAGSTSITT
+221 PAGSTSTTT

-245 IIVEISSVSG
+245 IIVEISSVGG
-255 STAVE
+255 STATE
-260 SGSQRETITINDD
+260 SGTQSETVTINDD

-312 SINLSLIGT
+312 SINLSLSGT
-321 ASDPADYGI
+321 ASNPADYSI

-342 TATTTVTTQNDLI
+342 TATTTVTTQDDPI
-355 SEGTETVIIDIGSV
+355 SEGTETVIIDISSV

-380 AQQQTIS
+380 AQQQTIL

-420 MNPVASSATTVT
+420 MSPVASSATTVT

-455 AAGVATATATIRA
+455 AAGVATATATINA

-497 TQQEILTF
+497 TQREILTF

-516 TVDSNSM
+516 TADSNSM

-538 VNSASTSVTLGTSGT
+538 TNSASTSVTLGTSGT
-553 AVGGGT
+553 ATNST
-559 DFTLSSS
+559 DYNLSSS
-566 TITIAAGNTT
+566 TITIAAGSTT

-584 GDSISDPTETVIVD
+584 GDTISDPAETVIVD

-611 TPAQRQT
+611 TPAQSQT

-637 TVSEANA
+637 TLSEVNA

-692 ATTSITAVDDG
+692 ATTNITTVDDG
-703 IYDPAE
+703 VYDPAE
-709 TVIIDISSVSGGGAT
+709 TVIIDITSVSGGGAT

-729 QETVTITDDE
+729 QETVTITDNE
-739 GAPTVSLSVDSNTVS
+739 GAPTVSLSVDNNTVT
-754 EGDGVGA
+754 EGAGVGA

-779 LSTSGTTTG
+779 LSTSGTASG
-788 GGVDYTLNSNSLLI
+788 GGTDYTLNSNSLVI
-802 AAGSTTA
+802 VAGSTTA
-809 STTLDISEDLL
+809 STTLDISEDSL

-828 VDISSVTNSIG
+828 VDISSVTNSLG

-857 GPTVSISSSSPIAE
+857 GPTVSLSATSPIAE

-888 STTINLLFS
+888 STMINLLFS

-903 TDYLRSASSIT
+903 TDYSRSASSIT
-914 IAAGNTSGSIT
+914 IAAGNTNGSIT

-976 SISVASVTESAGAN
+976 SSSTASVTESAGAN
-990 AVTLTATMS
+990 AVTLTATLN

-1072 VEAAPAQQVAV
+1072 VEAAPAQQVTV

-1106 NGGTS
+1106 NSGTS
-1111 TVTVSSTPASSS
+1111 TVTVTSTPASSS
-1123 VITVN
+1123 AITVN
-1128 FSLSGSA
+1128 LSLSGSA

-1140 YSIGTTSLT
+1140 YSIGTTNLT
-1149 IPANTASTSTLV
+1149 IPANTATTSTLV
-1161 SSLND
+1161 TGID
-1166 GAFDPAETIVIDI
+1166 DTTFDPAETIVVDI

-1185 SAVEAGGNQQ
+1185 SAVETGGNQQ
-1195 ETITITDDESFPVVN
+1195 ETITITDDESTPVVN
-1210 LSANNSTI
+1210 LSVNTSSV
-1218 SEGAGSGA
+1218 SESAGSGA

-1249 SQTATGSGVDYT
+1249 SQTATGGGVDYT
-1261 LNSNSLVISAGS
+1261 LNSSSPLISAGS

-1282 VDDTLVE
+1282 VDDALVE
-1289 GAETIELEINT
+1289 GVETIELEVST

-1320 DNEASPTVGLSASSP
+1320 DNEASPIVSLSASSP

-1349 SVAAAQSTTVNLL
+1349 SAAAAQSTTVNLL
-1362 FSGIADNGTDYS
+1362 FSGTADNGTDYS
-1374 LSGTVITIA
+1374 LSGAAITIA
-1383 GGSTSGSITV
+1383 AGSTSGSITA

-1424 TQQATIIITDD
+1424 TQQATITITDD

-1449 VNESSGSAAAAITAL
+1449 VNENAGSAAAVITAL

-1551 DDATPQITLAPTPTS
+1551 DEATPQITLAPTPAS

-1572 GTSTVTVTS
+1572 GTSTVTLTS
-1581 SIISSSAITV
+1581 SVISSSAITV

-1623 QSTTITSVDDN
+1623 QTTTITSVDDN
-1634 ITEGNE
+1634 IAEGNE

-1703 NVTLTLSDND
+1703 NVTLTLGDND
-1713 STEVLYPSSLVF
+1713 SSEVLYPSSVVF

-1753 LTLTPGS
+1753 LTLIPGS
-1760 TDGNYNSP
+1760 GDGNYNSP
-1768 GLAARTVTVTTT
+1768 SLAARTVTVTTT
-1780 DNDTAGFTLSK
+1780 DNDSAGFT
-1791 TTASVAETGTTDT
+1791 
-1804 FTVVLN
+1804 
-1810 SEPTANVT
+1810 
-1818 LTLSDND
+1818 
-1825 STEVLYPSSLV
+1825 
-1836 FSTGNWSTSQTV
+1836 
-1848 TLTGKD
+1848 
-1854 DDVDDG
+1854 
-1860 NRSTLLTLTPG
+1860 
-1871 STDGNYNSPG
+1871 
-1881 LAARTVTVTTTDN
+1881 
-1894 DTAGFAISR
+1894 ISR
-1903 TTANVSENGT
+1903 TTADVSENGT

-2035 NRIAGTDTTVNL
+2035 NRTAGTDTTVNL

-2057 DYNAPGAITITAGST
+2057 DYNALGAITITAGST

-2099 SGGESAAA
+2099 SGGESAVA

-2112 ISVVINDDDTAGF
+2112 VSVVINDDDTAGF
-2125 NLSTTSVSVN
+2125 TLSTTGVSVN

-2172 SSLTFTTGNWNTAQS
+2172 SSLTFTTGNWNTAKS

-2204 TVTVAVNTSD
+2204 TVTVAINTGD

-2224 SQSVT
+2224 SQNVA

-2296 AMTDTPN
+2296 AMTDAPN

-2387 GSVNY
+2387 GSVTY

-2625 GYSDTSLVSGQNYCY
+2625 SYSDNSLVSGQNYCY

>member
-1 MKSLLIVL
+1 MKSLLILLSTFL
-9 SLLITLVLTGC
+9 SLALVGC
-20 KEGTIVYDVEFPR
+20 KEGTIVYDIDFPR
-33 ADSPDAQPKRIA
+33 ADSDEAQPKRIA
-45 PARVSLRADSSNLAE
+45 PASVSLLAASPNLAE
-60 NAGTVLIN
+60 NAGSVLVS
-68 ATLNKTAASTTTVL
+68 ATLNKTASSATTVL

-93 DYNIDNTTI
+93 DYSIDNTTI

-145 GDQQKMV
+145 GDQQEAV
-152 TITDDEV
+152 TITDDE
-159 APAVT
+159 ATPAVT
-164 LAASA
+164 LATSA
-169 SSFLEN
+169 SSFMEN

-203 TATAGGVDYSI
+203 TATGGGGDYSI
-214 GSTTLVI
+214 GSTSLVI

-255 STAVE
+255 STAAE
-260 SGSQRETITINDD
+260 SGTQSETVTINDD

-288 TEAAGATNNT
+288 TEAAGVTNNT

-312 SINLSLIGT
+312 SINLSLSGT
-321 ASDPADYGI
+321 ASDPADYSI

-342 TATTTVTTQNDLI
+342 TATTTVTTQDDPI
-355 SEGTETVIIDIGSV
+355 SEGTETVIIDISSV

-432 LALSGTATGGGSD
+432 LVLSGTATGGGSD

-455 AAGVATATATIRA
+455 AAGVATATATINA

-538 VNSASTSVTLGTSGT
+538 TNSASTSVTLGTSGT
-553 AVGGGT
+553 ATNST
-559 DFTLSSS
+559 DYNLSSS
-566 TITIAAGNTT
+566 TITIAAGSTAS
-576 GTATLSSV
+576 TATLSSV
-584 GDSISDPTETVIVD
+584 GDTISDPAETVIVD

-611 TPAQRQT
+611 APAQSQT

-632 SSSAS
+632 SSSAG
-637 TVSEANA
+637 TLSEVNA

-692 ATTSITAVDDG
+692 ATTNITTVDDG
-703 IYDPAE
+703 VYDPAE
-709 TVIIDISSVSGGGAT
+709 TVIIDIASVSGGGAT

-739 GAPTVSLSVDSNTVS
+739 GAPTVSLSVDSNTVT
-754 EGDGVGA
+754 EGAGVGA

-779 LSTSGTTTG
+779 LSASGTATG
-788 GGVDYTLNSNSLLI
+788 GGTDYTLNSNSLVI
-802 AAGSTTA
+802 VAGSTTA
-809 STTLDISEDLL
+809 STTLDIAEDSS

-839 ITENGVQTETINL
+839 ITENGVQTETLNL

-857 GPTVSISSSSPIAE
+857 GPTVSLSATSPIAE
-871 NGGVSTVTATMS
+871 NGGVSTVTATLS
-883 AAAAQ
+883 ATAAQ
-888 STTINLLFS
+888 STTVNLLFS

-903 TDYLRSASSIT
+903 TDYSRSASSIT
-914 IAAGNTSGSIT
+914 IAAGNTSSSMT

-945 TVSGGNGASES
+945 TVSGGNGATES

-976 SISVASVTESAGAN
+976 SSSAVSVAESAGAN
-990 AVTLTATMS
+990 AVTLTATLS

-1040 TAQLSILEDSFSEV
+1040 TAQLSILEDSLSEV

-1072 VEAAPAQQVAV
+1072 AEATPAQQVTV

-1098 TPTSPIAE
+1098 APTSPIAE

-1111 TVTVSSTPASSS
+1111 TVTVTSTPASSS
-1123 VITVN
+1123 AITVN
-1128 FSLSGSA
+1128 LSLSGSA

-1140 YSIGTTSLT
+1140 YSIGTTNLT

-1161 SSLND
+1161 SGLDD
-1166 GAFDPAETIVIDI
+1166 GTFDPAETIVIDI

-1185 SAVEAGGNQQ
+1185 SAVESGGNQQ
-1195 ETITITDDESFPVVN
+1195 ETVTITDDESTPVVN
-1210 LSANNSTI
+1210 LSVNTSSV
-1218 SEGAGSGA
+1218 SEGAGAGA
-1226 IVVTV
+1226 VTVTV

-1239 STTVGLTTTG
+1239 STTVGLSTAG
-1249 SQTATGSGVDYT
+1249 SQTATGGGVDYT
-1261 LNSNSLVISAGS
+1261 LISNSLVISAGS

-1282 VDDTLVE
+1282 INDALVE
-1289 GAETIELEINT
+1289 GTETIELEIST

-1311 TQQYTINLT
+1311 TQSQTITLV
-1320 DNEASPTVGLSASSP
+1320 DDEAGPMVSLSATSP

-1362 FSGIADNGTDYS
+1362 FSGTADNGTDYS
-1374 LSGTVITIA
+1374 LSGTAITIA
-1383 GGSTSGSITV
+1383 AGNTSGSITV
-1393 TGLDDLLNDEA
+1393 TGVNDLLNDEA
-1404 ETVVVDIDT
+1404 ETVIVDIDT

-1424 TQQATIIITDD
+1424 TQQATITITDD
-1435 DNPPVVDLLVSASS
+1435 DNPPVVDLLVSAGS
-1449 VNESSGSAAAAITAL
+1449 VNESAGSAAAVITAL

-1521 ETIVLD
+1521 ETIIID
-1527 ITSVSGGDSASE
+1527 IASVSGGNSASE

-1551 DDATPQITLAPTPTS
+1551 DEATPQITLAPTPAS

-1581 SIISSSAITV
+1581 SVVSSSAITV
-1591 TLAPG
+1591 TLASG
-1596 AGATATGGGTDYS
+1596 AGATATGVGTDYS

-1623 QSTTITSVDDN
+1623 QTTTITSVDDN

-1652 GAAESGTPQQIAV
+1652 GATESGTPQQIAV

-1682 SVAETGTTDTFTVV
+1682 SVAETGSTDSFTVV

-1713 STEVLYPSSLVF
+1713 SSEVLYPSSVVF
-1725 STGNWSTSQTV
+1725 STGNWSTAQTV
-1736 TLTGKDDDVDD
+1736 TLTGKDDYVDD
-1747 GNRSTL
+1747 GNQNTL
-1753 LTLTPGS
+1753 LTLTPSSG
-1760 TDGNYNSP
+1760 DGNYNSP
-1768 GLAARTVTVTTT
+1768 TLSVQTVTATTA
-1780 DNDTAGFTLSK
+1780 DNDTAGFT
-1791 TTASVAETGTTDT
+1791 
-1804 FTVVLN
+1804 
-1810 SEPTANVT
+1810 
-1818 LTLSDND
+1818 
-1825 STEVLYPSSLV
+1825 
-1836 FSTGNWSTSQTV
+1836 
-1848 TLTGKD
+1848 
-1854 DDVDDG
+1854 
-1860 NRSTLLTLTPG
+1860 
-1871 STDGNYNSPG
+1871 
-1881 LAARTVTVTTTDN
+1881 
-1894 DTAGFAISR
+1894 ISR
-1903 TTANVSENGT
+1903 TTADVSENGT

-1919 VLNTEPTNT
+1919 VLNTEPTNI

-1935 DDLSEARV
+1935 DDPGEASV

-1956 VSQTVTITGWD
+1956 ISQTVTITGED

-1988 LDSVYDGVGLK
+1988 LDSVYDSVGVQ

-2016 SAAANNVAESGTVQ
+2016 SAAATTVAESGTVQ

-2035 NRIAGTDTTVNL
+2035 NRTAATDTTVNL
-2047 STTNVTTSAG
+2047 STTNGTTVGG
-2057 DYNAPGAITITAGST
+2057 DYTAPGAITITAGT
-2072 SGSVNFAPVNDS
+2072 LSGFINFAPVNDAI
-2084 VDEDNESLMIQISSV
+2084 DEDDESLTIQISSV
-2099 SGGESAAA
+2099 SGGQGAQA

-2112 ISVVINDDDTAGF
+2112 VSMTITDDDTAGF
-2125 NLSTTSVSVN
+2125 TLSTTAVSVN
-2135 ESGTTSQNVTVVLNT
+2135 ESGTTSQTFTVKLDT
-2150 KPSGNVVL
+2150 EPAGDVVF
-2158 DLTHNDPSEASISP
+2158 DLSHNDATEATISP
-2172 SSLTFTTGNWNTAQS
+2172 SSLTFSAANSPQTV
-2187 LTVTALNELID
+2187 TVTAANELID
-2198 DGNVTS
+2198 DGDVNS
-2204 TVTVAVNTSD
+2204 TVTVSINTGSTVD
-2214 TADAKYDILG
+2214 SKYDLLG
-2224 SQSVT
+2224 SQTVT
-2229 VITVDDDTS
+2229 VTTVDDDTS

-2243 VLACAVE
+2243 VLACATE
-2250 IGQVKLTWTDIYTI
+2250 IGQVKLTWSDIYSS

-2270 DSYILYW
+2270 DSYIMYW
-2277 DISSGIDELDNS
+2277 DTSTGIDELDNS
-2289 VTNISEK
+2289 VTNINER
-2296 AMTDTPN
+2296 AMTDPPN
-2303 AYFHGGLSDNYT
+2303 AYYHGGLSDNYT
-2315 YSYRVAVV
+2315 YYYRVAVV
-2323 NSGMVQTLSNEVSC
+2323 NSGMVQSLSNEVSC
-2337 QPLAPMCDIT
+2337 QPLAPMCDVT
-2347 SGYIVDNDPDLVAYY
+2347 TGYPADNDPDLVAYY
-2362 PFEEN
+2362 PFEDN

-2387 GSVNY
+2387 GAVTY

-2411 NTDFNLNNITEIEDN
+2411 NEDFNLDNIAEIEDN
-2426 FTASMWVIADKDNIR
+2426 FTVSMWVIADKDNIR
-2441 NASVLASGEKIGGDW
+2441 NASVLASGEKIGSDW

-2463 YDTDGSLKWRV
+2463 YDDDGSLKWRV

-2502 TDNHAEYFVD
+2502 ADNHAEYFVD

-2525 WRKLRIGRNRAGA
+2525 WRKLRIGRNRAGV

-2568 APSTKNINLTSGGSG
+2568 APSTKSINLDNTGGSG
-2583 TLNLDWNDVKGHTG
+2583 TLILDWDDVKGHTG
-2597 NYRVYRG
+2597 NYRVYRS

-2619 YDGTTS
+2619 YDGTIS
-2625 GYSDTSLVSGQNYCY
+2625 GYSDTSLVSGQTYCY
-2640 RVLSRSING
+2640 RVLSRSTNG

-2657 CRNAP
+2657 CGNAP

>member
-1 MKSLLIVL
+1 MLELLMKSLLIVL

-788 GGVDYTLNSNSLLI
+788 GGVDYKLNSNSLLI

-903 TDYLRSASSIT
+903 TDYLQSASSIT

-1551 DDATPQITLAPTPTS
+1551 DEATPQITLAPTPTS

-1665 TITDDDSAGFT
+1665 IITDDDSAGFT

-1747 GNRSTL
+1747 GNRSI
-1753 LTLTPGS
+1753 
-1760 TDGNYNSP
+1760 
-1768 GLAARTVTVTTT
+1768 
-1780 DNDTAGFTLSK
+1780 
-1791 TTASVAETGTTDT
+1791 
-1804 FTVVLN
+1804 
-1810 SEPTANVT
+1810 
-1818 LTLSDND
+1818 
-1825 STEVLYPSSLV
+1825 
-1836 FSTGNWSTSQTV
+1836 
-1848 TLTGKD
+1848 
-1854 DDVDDG
+1854 
-1860 NRSTLLTLTPG
+1860 LLTLTPG

-1903 TTANVSENGT
+1903 TTADVSENGT

-2296 AMTDTPN
+2296 AMTDAPN

-2387 GSVNY
+2387 GSVTY

>member
-1 MKSLLIVL
+1 MLELLMKSLLIVL

-45 PARVSLRADSSNLAE
+45 PARVSLRTDSSNLAE

-260 SGSQRETITINDD
+260 SGSQRDTITINDD

-788 GGVDYTLNSNSLLI
+788 GGVDYKLNSNSLLI

-903 TDYLRSASSIT
+903 TDYLQSASSIT
-914 IAAGNTSGSIT
+914 IAAGNTSGSVT

-1435 DNPPVVDLLVSASS
+1435 DNPPVLDLLVSASS

-1551 DDATPQITLAPTPTS
+1551 DEATPQITLAPAPTS

-1581 SIISSSAITV
+1581 SIISSSAMTV

-1609 LGSSSLVIAAGSST
+1609 LGSSSLVIAVGSST

-1665 TITDDDSAGFT
+1665 IITDDDSAGFT

-1747 GNRSTL
+1747 GNRSI
-1753 LTLTPGS
+1753 
-1760 TDGNYNSP
+1760 
-1768 GLAARTVTVTTT
+1768 
-1780 DNDTAGFTLSK
+1780 
-1791 TTASVAETGTTDT
+1791 
-1804 FTVVLN
+1804 
-1810 SEPTANVT
+1810 
-1818 LTLSDND
+1818 
-1825 STEVLYPSSLV
+1825 
-1836 FSTGNWSTSQTV
+1836 
-1848 TLTGKD
+1848 
-1854 DDVDDG
+1854 
-1860 NRSTLLTLTPG
+1860 LLTLTPG

-1903 TTANVSENGT
+1903 TTADVSENGT

-2296 AMTDTPN
+2296 AMTDAPN

>member
-1 MKSLLIVL
+1 MKSLLILLSTFL
-9 SLLITLVLTGC
+9 SLALVGC
-20 KEGTIVYDVEFPR
+20 KEGTIVYDIDFPR
-33 ADSPDAQPKRIA
+33 ADSDEAQPKRIA
-45 PARVSLRADSSNLAE
+45 PASVSLLAASPNLAE
-60 NAGTVLIN
+60 NAGSVLVS
-68 ATLNKTAASTTTVL
+68 ATLNKTASSATTVL
-82 LSLSGSATLNT
+82 LSLSGSATLNI
-93 DYNIDNTTI
+93 DYSTDNTTI

-145 GDQQKMV
+145 GDQQEAV
-152 TITDDEV
+152 TITDDE
-159 APAVT
+159 ATPAVT
-164 LAASA
+164 LATSA
-169 SSFLEN
+169 SSFMEN

-203 TATAGGVDYSI
+203 TATGGGGDYSI
-214 GSTTLVI
+214 GSTSLVI

-255 STAVE
+255 STAAE
-260 SGSQRETITINDD
+260 SGTQSETVTINDD

-288 TEAAGATNNT
+288 TEAAGVTNNT

-312 SINLSLIGT
+312 SINLSLSGT
-321 ASDPADYGI
+321 ASDPADYSI

-342 TATTTVTTQNDLI
+342 TATTTVTTQDDPI
-355 SEGTETVIIDIGSV
+355 SEGTETVIIDISSV

-432 LALSGTATGGGSD
+432 LVLSGTATGGGSD

-455 AAGVATATATIRA
+455 AAGVATATATINA

-538 VNSASTSVTLGTSGT
+538 TNSASTSVTLGTSGT
-553 AVGGGT
+553 ATNST
-559 DFTLSSS
+559 DYNLSSS
-566 TITIAAGNTT
+566 TITIAAGSTAS
-576 GTATLSSV
+576 TATLSSV
-584 GDSISDPTETVIVD
+584 GDTISDPAETVIVD

-611 TPAQRQT
+611 APAQSQT

-632 SSSAS
+632 SSSAG
-637 TVSEANA
+637 TLSEVNA

-692 ATTSITAVDDG
+692 ATTNITTVDDG
-703 IYDPAE
+703 VYDPAE
-709 TVIIDISSVSGGGAT
+709 TVIIDVSSVSGGGAT

-739 GAPTVSLSVDSNTVS
+739 GAPTVSLSVDSNTVI
-754 EGDGVGA
+754 EGAGVGA

-779 LSTSGTTTG
+779 LSASGTATG
-788 GGVDYTLNSNSLLI
+788 GGTDYTLNSNSLVI
-802 AAGSTTA
+802 VAGSTTA
-809 STTLDISEDLL
+809 STTLDIAEDSS

-839 ITENGVQTETINL
+839 ITENGVQTETLNL

-857 GPTVSISSSSPIAE
+857 GPTVSLSATSPIAE
-871 NGGVSTVTATMS
+871 NGGVSTVTATLS
-883 AAAAQ
+883 ATAAQ
-888 STTINLLFS
+888 STTVNLLFS

-903 TDYLRSASSIT
+903 TDYSRSASSIT
-914 IAAGNTSGSIT
+914 IAAGNTSSSMT

-945 TVSGGNGASES
+945 TVSGGNGATES

-976 SISVASVTESAGAN
+976 SSSAVSVAESAGAN
-990 AVTLTATMS
+990 AVTLTATLS
-999 AVAESST
+999 TVAESST

-1040 TAQLSILEDSFSEV
+1040 TAQLSILEDSLSEV

-1072 VEAAPAQQVAV
+1072 AEATPAQQVTV

-1098 TPTSPIAE
+1098 APTSPIAE

-1111 TVTVSSTPASSS
+1111 TVTVTSTPASSS
-1123 VITVN
+1123 AITVN
-1128 FSLSGSA
+1128 LSLSGSA

-1140 YSIGTTSLT
+1140 YSIGTTNLT

-1161 SSLND
+1161 SGLDD
-1166 GAFDPAETIVIDI
+1166 GTFDPAETIVIDI

-1185 SAVEAGGNQQ
+1185 SAVESGGNQQ
-1195 ETITITDDESFPVVN
+1195 ETVTITDDESTPVVN
-1210 LSANNSTI
+1210 LSVNTSSV
-1218 SEGAGSGA
+1218 SEGAGAGA
-1226 IVVTV
+1226 VTVTV

-1239 STTVGLTTTG
+1239 STTVGLSTAG
-1249 SQTATGSGVDYT
+1249 SQTATGGGVDYT
-1261 LNSNSLVISAGS
+1261 LISNSLVISAGS

-1282 VDDTLVE
+1282 INDALVE
-1289 GAETIELEINT
+1289 GTETIELEIST

-1311 TQQYTINLT
+1311 TQSQTITLV
-1320 DNEASPTVGLSASSP
+1320 DDEAGPMVSLSATSP

-1362 FSGIADNGTDYS
+1362 FSGTADNGTDYS
-1374 LSGTVITIA
+1374 LSGTAITIA
-1383 GGSTSGSITV
+1383 AGNTSGSITV
-1393 TGLDDLLNDEA
+1393 TGVNDLLNDEA
-1404 ETVVVDIDT
+1404 ETVIVDIDT

-1424 TQQATIIITDD
+1424 TQQATITITDD
-1435 DNPPVVDLLVSASS
+1435 DNPPVVDLLVSAGS
-1449 VNESSGSAAAAITAL
+1449 VNESAGSAAAVITAL

-1521 ETIVLD
+1521 ETIIID
-1527 ITSVSGGDSASE
+1527 IASVSGGNSASE

-1551 DDATPQITLAPTPTS
+1551 DEATPQITLAPTPAS

-1581 SIISSSAITV
+1581 SVVSSSAITV
-1591 TLAPG
+1591 TLASG
-1596 AGATATGGGTDYS
+1596 AGATATGVGTDYS

-1623 QSTTITSVDDN
+1623 QTTTITSVDDN

-1652 GAAESGTPQQIAV
+1652 GATESGTPQQIAV

-1682 SVAETGTTDTFTVV
+1682 SVAETGSTDSFTVV

-1713 STEVLYPSSLVF
+1713 SSEVLYPSSVVF
-1725 STGNWSTSQTV
+1725 STGNWSTAQTV
-1736 TLTGKDDDVDD
+1736 TLTGKDDYVDD
-1747 GNRSTL
+1747 GNQNTL
-1753 LTLTPGS
+1753 LTLTPSSG
-1760 TDGNYNSP
+1760 DGNYNSP
-1768 GLAARTVTVTTT
+1768 TLSVQTVTATTA
-1780 DNDTAGFTLSK
+1780 DNDTAGFT
-1791 TTASVAETGTTDT
+1791 
-1804 FTVVLN
+1804 
-1810 SEPTANVT
+1810 
-1818 LTLSDND
+1818 
-1825 STEVLYPSSLV
+1825 
-1836 FSTGNWSTSQTV
+1836 
-1848 TLTGKD
+1848 
-1854 DDVDDG
+1854 
-1860 NRSTLLTLTPG
+1860 
-1871 STDGNYNSPG
+1871 
-1881 LAARTVTVTTTDN
+1881 
-1894 DTAGFAISR
+1894 ISR
-1903 TTANVSENGT
+1903 TTADVSENGT

-1919 VLNTEPTNT
+1919 VLNTEPTNI

-1935 DDLSEARV
+1935 DDPGEASV

-1956 VSQTVTITGWD
+1956 ISQTVTITGED

-1988 LDSVYDGVGLK
+1988 LDGVYDSVGVQ

-2016 SAAANNVAESGTVQ
+2016 SAAATTVAESGTVQ

-2035 NRIAGTDTTVNL
+2035 NRTAATDTTVNL
-2047 STTNVTTSAG
+2047 STTNGTTVGG
-2057 DYNAPGAITITAGST
+2057 DYTAPGAITITAGT
-2072 SGSVNFAPVNDS
+2072 LSGFINFAPVNDAI
-2084 VDEDNESLMIQISSV
+2084 DEDDESLTIQISSV
-2099 SGGESAAA
+2099 SGGQGAQA

-2112 ISVVINDDDTAGF
+2112 VSMTITDDDTAGF
-2125 NLSTTSVSVN
+2125 TLSTTAVSVN
-2135 ESGTTSQNVTVVLNT
+2135 ESGTTSQTFTVKLDT
-2150 KPSGNVVL
+2150 EPAGDVVF
-2158 DLTHNDPSEASISP
+2158 DLSHNDATEATISP
-2172 SSLTFTTGNWNTAQS
+2172 SSLTFSAANSPQTV
-2187 LTVTALNELID
+2187 TVTAANELID
-2198 DGNVTS
+2198 DGDVNS
-2204 TVTVAVNTSD
+2204 TVTVSINTGSTVD
-2214 TADAKYDILG
+2214 SKYDLLG
-2224 SQSVT
+2224 SQTVT
-2229 VITVDDDTS
+2229 VTTVDDDTS

-2243 VLACAVE
+2243 VLACATE
-2250 IGQVKLTWTDIYTI
+2250 IGQVKLTWSDIYSS

-2270 DSYILYW
+2270 DSYIMYW
-2277 DISSGIDELDNS
+2277 DTSTGIDELDNS
-2289 VTNISEK
+2289 VTNINER
-2296 AMTDTPN
+2296 AMTDPPN
-2303 AYFHGGLSDNYT
+2303 AYYHGGLSDNYT
-2315 YSYRVAVV
+2315 YYYRVAVV
-2323 NSGMVQTLSNEVSC
+2323 NSGMVQSLSNEVSC
-2337 QPLAPMCDIT
+2337 QPLAPMCDVT
-2347 SGYIVDNDPDLVAYY
+2347 TGYPADNDPDLVAYY
-2362 PFEEN
+2362 PFEDN

-2387 GSVNY
+2387 GAVTY

-2411 NTDFNLNNITEIEDN
+2411 NEDFNLDNIAEIEDN
-2426 FTASMWVIADKDNIR
+2426 FTVSMWVIADKDNIR
-2441 NASVLASGEKIGGDW
+2441 NASVLASGEKIGSDW

-2463 YDTDGSLKWRV
+2463 YDDDGSLKWRV

-2502 TDNHAEYFVD
+2502 ADNHAEYFVD

-2525 WRKLRIGRNRAGA
+2525 WRKLRIGRNRAGV

-2568 APSTKNINLTSGGSG
+2568 APSTKGINLDNTGGSG
-2583 TLNLDWNDVKGHTG
+2583 TLILDWDDVKGHTG
-2597 NYRVYRG
+2597 NYRVYRS

-2619 YDGTTS
+2619 YDGTIS
-2625 GYSDTSLVSGQNYCY
+2625 GYSDTSLVSGQTYCY
-2640 RVLSRSING
+2640 RVLSRSTNG

-2657 CRNAP
+2657 CGNAP

>member
-1 MKSLLIVL
+1 M
-9 SLLITLVLTGC
+9 
-20 KEGTIVYDVEFPR
+20 
-33 ADSPDAQPKRIA
+33 
-45 PARVSLRADSSNLAE
+45 
-60 NAGTVLIN
+60 
-68 ATLNKTAASTTTVL
+68 
-82 LSLSGSATLNT
+82 
-93 DYNIDNTTI
+93 
-102 EIPAGSLTAST
+102 
-113 TLRSLDDL
+113 
-121 IDDDAET
+121 
-128 IVVEI
+128 
-133 SSVSGGDGATED
+133 
-145 GDQQKMV
+145 
-152 TITDDEV
+152 
-159 APAVT
+159 
-164 LAASA
+164 
-169 SSFLEN
+169 
-175 AANPAVTLTV
+175 
-185 SMTAAATSNT
+185 
-195 TILLGVSG
+195 
-203 TATAGGVDYSI
+203 
-214 GSTTLVI
+214 
-221 PAGSTSITT
+221 
-230 TLSSNDDPYYDDGET
+230 
-245 IIVEISSVSG
+245 
-255 STAVE
+255 
-260 SGSQRETITINDD
+260 
-273 EAQPTVSL
+273 
-281 TVGSNNL
+281 
-288 TEAAGATNNT
+288 
-298 SVTATLSYVNSTAV
+298 
-312 SINLSLIGT
+312 
-321 ASDPADYGI
+321 
-330 GTTSLTIPAGST
+330 
-342 TATTTVTTQNDLI
+342 
-355 SEGTETVIIDIGSV
+355 
-369 SGGDSAVEASP
+369 
-380 AQQQTIS
+380 
-387 ITDDEANPS
+387 
-396 VTLSTS
+396 
-402 TNSLNETGAGD
+402 
-413 NATLTVT
+413 
-420 MNPVASSATTVT
+420 
-432 LALSGTATGGGSD
+432 
-445 YSIDN
+445 
-450 TVLTI
+450 
-455 AAGVATATATIRA
+455 
-468 QDDPYYDD
+468 
-476 GETIIVDI
+476 
-484 NSVSGGNSATESG
+484 
-497 TQQEILTF
+497 
-505 NDNEIQPTVSL
+505 
-516 TVDSNSM
+516 
-523 GETGG
+523 
-528 SVTLTATLSY
+528 
-538 VNSASTSVTLGTSGT
+538 
-553 AVGGGT
+553 
-559 DFTLSSS
+559 
-566 TITIAAGNTT
+566 
-576 GTATLSSV
+576 
-584 GDSISDPTETVIVD
+584 
-598 ITNVSGGDNATEA
+598 
-611 TPAQRQT
+611 
-618 VTITDDEALPVISL
+618 
-632 SSSAS
+632 
-637 TVSEANA
+637 
-644 SVTLT
+644 
-649 VTATPASSSVITVNL
+649 
-664 AETGTAS
+664 
-671 GGGVDY
+671 
-677 SLGAGVLNIS
+677 
-687 AGSTT
+687 
-692 ATTSITAVDDG
+692 
-703 IYDPAE
+703 
-709 TVIIDISSVSGGGAT
+709 
-724 ESGSQ
+724 
-729 QETVTITDDE
+729 
-739 GAPTVSLSVDSNTVS
+739 
-754 EGDGVGA
+754 
-761 RTVTVTLSNTASD
+761 
-774 NVTVG
+774 
-779 LSTSGTTTG
+779 
-788 GGVDYTLNSNSLLI
+788 LI

-883 AAAAQ
+883 AAGAQ

-903 TDYLRSASSIT
+903 TDYLQSASSIT
-914 IAAGNTSGSIT
+914 IAAGNTSGSVT

-1034 AGNTTG
+1034 AGNTTE

-1111 TVTVSSTPASSS
+1111 TVKVSSTPASSS

-1335 IAENGGVSTVTATL
+1335 IAENGGVSMVTATL

-1665 TITDDDSAGFT
+1665 IITDDDSAGFT

-1682 SVAETGTTDTFTVV
+1682 SVAETGTTDTFTVAM
-1696 LNSEPTA
+1696 NSEPTA

-1747 GNRSTL
+1747 GNRSI
-1753 LTLTPGS
+1753 
-1760 TDGNYNSP
+1760 
-1768 GLAARTVTVTTT
+1768 
-1780 DNDTAGFTLSK
+1780 
-1791 TTASVAETGTTDT
+1791 
-1804 FTVVLN
+1804 
-1810 SEPTANVT
+1810 
-1818 LTLSDND
+1818 
-1825 STEVLYPSSLV
+1825 
-1836 FSTGNWSTSQTV
+1836 
-1848 TLTGKD
+1848 
-1854 DDVDDG
+1854 
-1860 NRSTLLTLTPG
+1860 LLTLTPG

-1903 TTANVSENGT
+1903 TTADVSENGT

-2204 TVTVAVNTSD
+2204 TVTVTVNTSD

-2243 VLACAVE
+2243 VLACAVG

-2277 DISSGIDELDNS
+2277 DISSGIDELNNS

-2296 AMTDTPN
+2296 AITDAPN

-2392 ADSCVMGKS
+2392 AGSCVMGKS

>member
-1 MKSLLIVL
+1 MLELLMKSLLIVL

-133 SSVSGGDGATED
+133 SSVSEGDGATED

-260 SGSQRETITINDD
+260 SGSQRDTITINDD

-788 GGVDYTLNSNSLLI
+788 GGVDYKLNSNSLLI

-1195 ETITITDDESFPVVN
+1195 ETITITDDESAPVVN

-1665 TITDDDSAGFT
+1665 IITDDDSAGFT

-1736 TLTGKDDDVDD
+1736 TLTGKDDDADD
-1747 GNRSTL
+1747 GNRSI
-1753 LTLTPGS
+1753 
-1760 TDGNYNSP
+1760 
-1768 GLAARTVTVTTT
+1768 
-1780 DNDTAGFTLSK
+1780 
-1791 TTASVAETGTTDT
+1791 
-1804 FTVVLN
+1804 
-1810 SEPTANVT
+1810 
-1818 LTLSDND
+1818 
-1825 STEVLYPSSLV
+1825 
-1836 FSTGNWSTSQTV
+1836 
-1848 TLTGKD
+1848 
-1854 DDVDDG
+1854 
-1860 NRSTLLTLTPG
+1860 LLTLTPG

-1903 TTANVSENGT
+1903 TTADVSENGT

-2296 AMTDTPN
+2296 AMTDAPN

>member
-1 MKSLLIVL
+1 MKSLLILLGLLFTLAL
-9 SLLITLVLTGC
+9 SGC
-20 KEGTIVYDVEFPR
+20 KEGTIVYDVEFPL
-33 ADSPDAQPKRIA
+33 ADSNEAQPKRIA
-45 PARVSLRADSSNLAE
+45 PASVSLLVTSANLAE
-60 NAGTVLIN
+60 NAGSVLVS
-68 ATLNKTAASTTTVL
+68 ATLNKTASSATTVL
-82 LSLSGSATLNT
+82 LSLSGSAVLNT
-93 DYNIDNTTI
+93 DYSIDNTTI
-102 EIPAGSLTAST
+102 EIPAGSLAAST

-128 IVVEI
+128 IIIEI
-133 SSVSGGDGATED
+133 STVSGGDGVTED
-145 GDQQKMV
+145 GDQQDIV
-152 TITDDEV
+152 TITDDELS
-159 APAVT
+159 PAVT
-164 LAASA
+164 LST
-169 SSFLEN
+169 SVNSFSEN
-175 AANPAVTLTV
+175 VVNPAVTLTV
-185 SMTAAATSNT
+185 TMTAAATNNT
-195 TILLGVSG
+195 TIILTTSG
-203 TATAGGVDYSI
+203 TATQGIGNDYTI
-214 GSTTLVI
+214 ASTTLVI
-221 PAGSTSITT
+221 PAGSTSTT
-230 TLSSNDDPYYDDGET
+230 TTISTIDDSYYDDGET
-245 IIVEISSVSG
+245 ITVEISSVSG
-255 STAVE
+255 STAAE
-260 SGSQRETITINDD
+260 SGNQSVTITINDD

-288 TEAAGATNNT
+288 TEAVGPSDDTLI
-298 SVTATLSYVNSTAV
+298 TATLSYANSLAV
-312 SINLSLIGT
+312 SVVLSLSGT
-321 ASDPADYGI
+321 AANPADYSI
-330 GTTSLTIPAGST
+330 GSTTLTIPAGST
-342 TATTTVTTQNDLI
+342 TATTTVTTQDDAI
-355 SEGTETVIIDIGSV
+355 SEGSETVIVDISSV

-380 AQQQTIS
+380 AQQVTVTIS
-387 ITDDEANPS
+387 DDEANPS

-420 MNPVASSATTVT
+420 INPVASSVTTVT

-445 YSIDN
+445 YSIGS
-450 TVLTI
+450 TTLTI
-455 AAGVATATATIRA
+455 PAGVATATATIST

-484 NSVSGGNSATESG
+484 SSVSGGNSATESG
-497 TQQEILTF
+497 TQQETITF

-516 TVDSNSM
+516 GVDTNNM

-528 SVTLTATLSY
+528 TATLTVSLSY
-538 VNSASTSVTLGTSGT
+538 ANSATTTVTLGTSGT
-553 AVGGGT
+553 AMLSN
-559 DFTLSSS
+559 DYTLSST
-566 TITIAAGNTT
+566 TINIAAGNTS

-584 GDSISDPTETVIVD
+584 GDSISDPSEYVDVD

-611 TPAQRQT
+611 TPAQQER
-618 VTITDDEALPVISL
+618 VTITDDEALPVIRL

-637 TVSEANA
+637 TVSEVNT

-664 AETGTAS
+664 AETGTATGS
-671 GGGVDY
+671 GTDY
-677 SLGAGVLNIS
+677 SLAAAVLNIAANNS
-687 AGSTT
+687 STT
-692 ATTSITAVDDG
+692 TTITTVDDG
-703 IYDPAE
+703 VYDPAE
-709 TVIIDISSVSGGGAT
+709 TAIIDINSVSGGSAS
-724 ESGSQ
+724 ESGTQ
-729 QETVTITDDE
+729 QQTITITDDE
-739 GAPTVSLSVDSNTVS
+739 GTPTVSLSVDNNTVS
-754 EGDGVGA
+754 EGAGTGA
-761 RTVTVTLSNTASD
+761 RTVAVTLSNTASD

-779 LSTSGTTTG
+779 LSTSGTATG

-809 STTLDISEDLL
+809 NTTLDISEDLL
-820 IEGTETII
+820 IEGTETI
-828 VDISSVTNSIG
+828 VLDISSVTNSIG
-839 ITENGVQTETINL
+839 ITENGVQQQTINL

-857 GPTVSISSSSPIAE
+857 GPTVSLSSSSPIAE
-871 NGGVSTVTATMS
+871 NGGTSTVTATLS

-888 STTINLLFS
+888 STTVNLLFS

-903 TDYLRSASSIT
+903 TDYSRSASSIA
-914 IAAGNTSGSIT
+914 IPANRTSSSIT

-969 PAPTVSL
+969 PTPTVSL
-976 SISVASVTESAGAN
+976 SSSAASILESAGAD
-990 AVTLTATMS
+990 AVTLTVTIS
-999 AVAESST
+999 AVAESNT
-1006 SVTLSLSGTA
+1006 TATLLLSGTA
-1016 TEGAGTDYT
+1016 TKGAGTDYT

-1034 AGNTTG
+1034 AGALSG
-1040 TAQLSILEDSFSEV
+1040 TAKLTILEDSLSEV

-1061 DIASVS
+1061 DIAGVS

-1072 VEAAPAQQVAV
+1072 VEATPAQQVTV

-1098 TPTSPIAE
+1098 ASASPIAE

-1111 TVTVSSTPASSS
+1111 TVTATSTPASSS
-1123 VITVN
+1123 AITVN
-1128 FSLSGSA
+1128 LSLSGSA

-1149 IPANTASTSTLV
+1149 IPANTATTSTLV
-1161 SSLND
+1161 TGVSD
-1166 GAFDPAETIVIDI
+1166 ATFDPAETIVIDI

-1185 SAVEAGGNQQ
+1185 SAVEFGGNQQ
-1195 ETITITDDESFPVVN
+1195 ETIT
-1210 LSANNSTI
+1210 
-1218 SEGAGSGA
+1218 
-1226 IVVTV
+1226 
-1231 SLSNASPT
+1231 
-1239 STTVGLTTTG
+1239 
-1249 SQTATGSGVDYT
+1249 
-1261 LNSNSLVISAGS
+1261 
-1273 TTATTTIDL
+1273 
-1282 VDDTLVE
+1282 
-1289 GAETIELEINT
+1289 
-1300 VSSAS
+1300 
-1305 GVSENG
+1305 
-1311 TQQYTINLT
+1311 
-1320 DNEASPTVGLSASSP
+1320 
-1335 IAENGGVSTVTATL
+1335 
-1349 SVAAAQSTTVNLL
+1349 
-1362 FSGIADNGTDYS
+1362 
-1374 LSGTVITIA
+1374 
-1383 GGSTSGSITV
+1383 
-1393 TGLDDLLNDEA
+1393 
-1404 ETVVVDIDT
+1404 
-1413 VSGGNGASESG
+1413 
-1424 TQQATIIITDD
+1424 ITDD

-1476 LSPSG
+1476 LNPSG

-1496 SVSAGATSGTTN
+1496 SVSAGATSGSTN

-1527 ITSVSGGDSASE
+1527 ITGVSGGDSASE

-1551 DDATPQITLAPTPTS
+1551 DEATPQITLAPAPTS
-1566 PIAENG
+1566 PIAENR

-1581 SIISSSAITV
+1581 SIISSSTITV
-1591 TLAPG
+1591 TLSAG
-1596 AGATATGGGTDYS
+1596 GGATATAGGVDYS

-1623 QSTTITSVDDN
+1623 QTTTITSVDDN

-1640 AVVLDITGVSGG
+1640 AVVLDITAVSGG

-1753 LTLTPGS
+1753 LTLTPSS
-1760 TDGNYNSP
+1760 TDSNFNAP
-1768 GLAARTVTVTTT
+1768 GLAAQTMTVTTS
-1780 DNDTAGFTLSK
+1780 DNDNAGFT
-1791 TTASVAETGTTDT
+1791 
-1804 FTVVLN
+1804 
-1810 SEPTANVT
+1810 
-1818 LTLSDND
+1818 
-1825 STEVLYPSSLV
+1825 
-1836 FSTGNWSTSQTV
+1836 
-1848 TLTGKD
+1848 
-1854 DDVDDG
+1854 
-1860 NRSTLLTLTPG
+1860 
-1871 STDGNYNSPG
+1871 
-1881 LAARTVTVTTTDN
+1881 
-1894 DTAGFAISR
+1894 ISR
-1903 TTANVSENGT
+1903 TTADVSENGT
-1913 SVTFTV
+1913 TTTFTV

-1928 VEFDITS
+1928 VELDISS
-1935 DDLSEARV
+1935 DDLTEARV

-1956 VSQTVTITGWD
+1956 IAQTVTITGWD
-1967 DSDDDDNVTS
+1967 DNEDDDNVTS
-1977 TTSVAIDQPNT
+1977 TTSIAIDQPNT
-1988 LDSVYDGVGLK
+1988 LDSVYDGISLQ

-2016 SAAANNVAESGTVQ
+2016 SAAAANVTESGTLQ

-2035 NRIAGTDTTVNL
+2035 NRTAGTDTTVNL
-2047 STTNVTTSAG
+2047 SITDGMTVSG
-2057 DYNAPGAITITAGST
+2057 DYNAPAAITITANTT
-2072 SGSVNFAPVNDS
+2072 SGSINFAPVNDS
-2084 VDEDNESLMIQISSV
+2084 IDEDDETLTIQISSIT
-2099 SGGESAAA
+2099 GGQGAQA

-2112 ISVVINDDDTAGF
+2112 ISVTINDDDTAGF
-2125 NLSTTSVSVN
+2125 TLSTTSVSVN
-2135 ESGTTSQNVTVVLNT
+2135 EASTTSQTLTVVLDT
-2150 KPSGNVVL
+2150 EPTGNVVF
-2158 DLTHNDPSEASISP
+2158 DLSHNDTTEASISP
-2172 SSLTFTTGNWNTAQS
+2172 SSLTFITGNWNTAKS
-2187 LTVTALNELID
+2187 VMVTAADELID
-2198 DGNVTS
+2198 DGDTNSTITVSIDTGS
-2204 TVTVAVNTSD
+2204 TADTKYDLLGSQTVTVT
-2214 TADAKYDILG
+2214 
-2224 SQSVT
+2224 
-2229 VITVDDDTS
+2229 TVDDDTS
-2238 TLTVP
+2238 SLTVP

-2250 IGQVKLTWTDIYTI
+2250 IGQVKLTWTDIYTS

-2277 DISSGIDELDNS
+2277 DISSGIDESDNS
-2289 VTNISEK
+2289 VTSINER
-2296 AMTDTPN
+2296 AMTDAPN
-2303 AYFHGGLSDNYT
+2303 AYFHGGLSDNHT

-2347 SGYIVDNDPDLVAYY
+2347 SGYIVDNDSDLVAYY
-2362 PFEEN
+2362 PFEDN

-2372 SISKTGSPYHLSVQT
+2372 NISKTGSPYHLSVQT

-2411 NTDFNLNNITEIEDN
+2411 NADFNLNNISEIEDN

-2441 NASVLASGEKIGGDW
+2441 NASVLASGEKIGSDW

-2487 MVLGEWYHLVMTHGK
+2487 MVLGEWYHLVMTHSK
-2502 TDNHAEYFVD
+2502 ADNHAEYFVD

-2538 IQWKGYIDEL
+2538 MQWKGYIDEL

-2568 APSTKNINLTSGGSG
+2568 APSTKSINLTSGGSG
-2583 TLNLDWNDVKGHTG
+2583 TLILDWNDVKGHTG

-2625 GYSDTSLVSGQNYCY
+2625 GYSDSSLVSGQTYCY
-2640 RVLSRSING
+2640 RVLSRSVNG

>member
-1 MKSLLIVL
+1 MLELLMKSLLIVL

-93 DYNIDNTTI
+93 DYSIDNTTI

-903 TDYLRSASSIT
+903 TDYLQSASSIT
-914 IAAGNTSGSIT
+914 IAAGNTSGSVT
-925 VTGVNDSFNDE
+925 VTGVNESFNDE

-976 SISVASVTESAGAN
+976 SISVASVTESTGAN

-1149 IPANTASTSTLV
+1149 IPANIASTSTLV

-1424 TQQATIIITDD
+1424 TKQATIIITDD

-1596 AGATATGGGTDYS
+1596 VGATATGGGTDYS

-1665 TITDDDSAGFT
+1665 IITDDDSAGFT

-1747 GNRSTL
+1747 GNRSI
-1753 LTLTPGS
+1753 
-1760 TDGNYNSP
+1760 
-1768 GLAARTVTVTTT
+1768 
-1780 DNDTAGFTLSK
+1780 
-1791 TTASVAETGTTDT
+1791 
-1804 FTVVLN
+1804 
-1810 SEPTANVT
+1810 
-1818 LTLSDND
+1818 
-1825 STEVLYPSSLV
+1825 
-1836 FSTGNWSTSQTV
+1836 
-1848 TLTGKD
+1848 
-1854 DDVDDG
+1854 
-1860 NRSTLLTLTPG
+1860 LLTLTPG

-1903 TTANVSENGT
+1903 TTADVSENGT

-2158 DLTHNDPSEASISP
+2158 NLTHNDPSEASISP

-2243 VLACAVE
+2243 VLACTVE

-2296 AMTDTPN
+2296 AMTDAPN

-2347 SGYIVDNDPDLVAYY
+2347 SGYVVDNDPDLVAYY

-2583 TLNLDWNDVKGHTG
+2583 TLNLDWNDVKGHTS

>member
-1 MKSLLIVL
+1 MKSLLILL
-9 SLLITLVLTGC
+9 SLFFTLVLSGC
-20 KEGTIVYDVEFPR
+20 KEGTIVYDIEFPR
-33 ADSPDAQPKRIA
+33 ADSPEAQPKRIA
-45 PARVSLRADSSNLAE
+45 PASVSLLAASPNLAE
-60 NAGTVLIN
+60 NAGSVLVS
-68 ATLNKTAASTTTVL
+68 ATLNKTVSSATTVL

-93 DYNIDNTTI
+93 DYSIDNRTV

-113 TLRSLDDL
+113 ILRSLDDL
-121 IDDDAET
+121 IDDDAEN

-133 SSVSGGDGATED
+133 FSVSGGDGATKD
-145 GDQQKMV
+145 GDQQETV
-152 TITDDEV
+152 TITDDE
-159 APAVT
+159 ATPAVT
-164 LAASA
+164 LATSA

-203 TATAGGVDYSI
+203 TATGGGVDYSI
-214 GSTTLVI
+214 GSTTLLI
-221 PAGSTSITT
+221 PAGSTSTTT
-230 TLSSNDDPYYDDGET
+230 TLSNNDDPYYDDGET

-255 STAVE
+255 STATE
-260 SGSQRETITINDD
+260 SGNQSETVTINDD

-288 TEAAGATNNT
+288 TEAAGVTNNT

-312 SINLSLIGT
+312 SINLSSSGT
-321 ASDPADYGI
+321 ASNPADYNI

-342 TATTTVTTQNDLI
+342 TATTTVTTQDDSI
-355 SEGTETVIIDIGSV
+355 SEGTETVIIDISSV

-432 LALSGTATGGGSD
+432 LALSGTATSGGSD

-455 AAGVATATATIRA
+455 AAGVATATATISA

-497 TQQEILTF
+497 TQQQILTF

-516 TVDSNSM
+516 TVNSNSM

-553 AVGGGT
+553 ATNST
-559 DFTLSSS
+559 DYNLSSS
-566 TITIAAGNTT
+566 TITIAAGSTT

-584 GDSISDPTETVIVD
+584 GDSISDPAETVIVD

-632 SSSAS
+632 SSAAS

-649 VTATPASSSVITVNL
+649 VTANPASSSVITVNL

-692 ATTSITAVDDG
+692 ATTTITTVDDG
-703 IYDPAE
+703 VYDPAE
-709 TVIIDISSVSGGGAT
+709 TVIIDIASVSGGGAT

-739 GAPTVSLSVDSNTVS
+739 GAPTVSLSVDNNTVS
-754 EGDGVGA
+754 EGAGVGA

-779 LSTSGTTTG
+779 LSTSGTATG
-788 GGVDYTLNSNSLLI
+788 GGTDYTLNSNSLVI
-802 AAGSTTA
+802 SAGSTTA
-809 STTLDISEDLL
+809 STTLDIVEDGL

-828 VDISSVTNSIG
+828 LDISSVTNSIG

-857 GPTVSISSSSPIAE
+857 GPTVSLSSSSPIAE

-883 AAAAQ
+883 AATAQ
-888 STTINLLFS
+888 STTVNLLFS

-903 TDYLRSASSIT
+903 TDYSRSASSIT
-914 IAAGNTSGSIT
+914 IAAGSTSGSIT
-925 VTGVNDSFNDE
+925 VTGVTDSFNDEAETVIVDIDTVSGGNGATESGTQRETITITDDDPAPTVSLSSSAVSVAESAGANAVTLTATLSAVAESSTSVTLLLSGTATEGAGNDYTINSSTITIAAGNTSGVAQLSILEDSLSEVPDETIVVDIASVSGGDSAVEATPAQQVTVTITDNEATPQITLTPTPTSPIAENGGTSTVTVTSTPASSSAITVNLSLSGSADNGSDYSIGTTSLTIPANTASTSTLVGGLDDGVFDPAETIVIDIASVSGGSAVESGGNQQETITLTDDESTPVVNLSVSTSSVTESNLVGAVTVTVSLSNASPTSTTVGLSTAGSQTATGGGVDYTLNSNSLVISAGSTTATTTIDLINDALVEGAETIELEVSTVSSASGVSENGTQSQTITLVDDEAGPTVNLSATSPIAENGGVSTVTATLSVAAAQNTTVNLLFSGTADNGTDYSFSGAAITIAAGSTSGSIAVTGVNDSFNDE

-956 GTQRETITITDDD
+956 GTQ
-969 PAPTVSL
+969 
-976 SISVASVTESAGAN
+976 
-990 AVTLTATMS
+990 
-999 AVAESST
+999 
-1006 SVTLSLSGTA
+1006 
-1016 TEGAGTDYT
+1016 
-1025 INSSTITIA
+1025 
-1034 AGNTTG
+1034 
-1040 TAQLSILEDSFSEV
+1040 
-1054 PNETIVV
+1054 
-1061 DIASVS
+1061 
-1067 GGDSA
+1067 
-1072 VEAAPAQQVAV
+1072 
-1083 TITDNE
+1083 
-1089 ATPQITLAP
+1089 
-1098 TPTSPIAE
+1098 
-1106 NGGTS
+1106 
-1111 TVTVSSTPASSS
+1111 
-1123 VITVN
+1123 
-1128 FSLSGSA
+1128 
-1135 DNGSD
+1135 
-1140 YSIGTTSLT
+1140 
-1149 IPANTASTSTLV
+1149 
-1161 SSLND
+1161 
-1166 GAFDPAETIVIDI
+1166 
-1179 ASVSGG
+1179 
-1185 SAVEAGGNQQ
+1185 
-1195 ETITITDDESFPVVN
+1195 
-1210 LSANNSTI
+1210 
-1218 SEGAGSGA
+1218 
-1226 IVVTV
+1226 
-1231 SLSNASPT
+1231 
-1239 STTVGLTTTG
+1239 
-1249 SQTATGSGVDYT
+1249 
-1261 LNSNSLVISAGS
+1261 
-1273 TTATTTIDL
+1273 
-1282 VDDTLVE
+1282 
-1289 GAETIELEINT
+1289 
-1300 VSSAS
+1300 
-1305 GVSENG
+1305 
-1311 TQQYTINLT
+1311 
-1320 DNEASPTVGLSASSP
+1320 
-1335 IAENGGVSTVTATL
+1335 
-1349 SVAAAQSTTVNLL
+1349 
-1362 FSGIADNGTDYS
+1362 
-1374 LSGTVITIA
+1374 
-1383 GGSTSGSITV
+1383 
-1393 TGLDDLLNDEA
+1393 
-1404 ETVVVDIDT
+1404 
-1413 VSGGNGASESG
+1413 
-1424 TQQATIIITDD
+1424 QATITITDD
-1435 DNPPVVDLLVSASS
+1435 DNPPVVDLLVSTSS
-1449 VNESSGSAAAAITAL
+1449 VNENDGSAAAVITAL

-1496 SVSAGATSGTTN
+1496 GVSAGATSGTTN

-1521 ETIVLD
+1521 ETIIID
-1527 ITSVSGGDSASE
+1527 IASVSGGDSASE

-1551 DDATPQITLAPTPTS
+1551 DEATPQITLAPTPTS

-1581 SIISSSAITV
+1581 SVISSSAITV

-1596 AGATATGGGTDYS
+1596 AGAIATGGGTDYS

-1623 QSTTITSVDDN
+1623 QTTTITSVDDN

-1652 GAAESGTPQQIAV
+1652 GATESGTPQQIAV
-1665 TITDDDSAGFT
+1665 TITDDDSAGFTLSKTTASVAETGSADTFTVVLNSEPTANVTLTLSDNDSSEVLYPSSVVFGTGNWSTSQTVTLTGKDDYIDDGNRSTLLTLTPGSADGNYNSPTLSAQTVTATTTDNDSAGFT

-1713 STEVLYPSSLVF
+1713 SSEVLYPSSVVF
-1725 STGNWSTSQTV
+1725 GTGNWSTSQTV
-1736 TLTGKDDDVDD
+1736 TLTGKDDYIDD
-1747 GNRSTL
+1747 GNQDTL
-1753 LTLTPGS
+1753 LMLTPSSG
-1760 TDGNYNSP
+1760 DGNYNSP
-1768 GLAARTVTVTTT
+1768 TLSAQTVTATTT
-1780 DNDTAGFTLSK
+1780 DNDTAGFT
-1791 TTASVAETGTTDT
+1791 
-1804 FTVVLN
+1804 
-1810 SEPTANVT
+1810 
-1818 LTLSDND
+1818 
-1825 STEVLYPSSLV
+1825 
-1836 FSTGNWSTSQTV
+1836 
-1848 TLTGKD
+1848 
-1854 DDVDDG
+1854 
-1860 NRSTLLTLTPG
+1860 
-1871 STDGNYNSPG
+1871 
-1881 LAARTVTVTTTDN
+1881 
-1894 DTAGFAISR
+1894 ISR
-1903 TTANVSENGT
+1903 TTADVSENGT
-1913 SVTFTV
+1913 TATFTV
-1919 VLNTEPTNT
+1919 VLNTEPTNI

-1956 VSQTVTITGWD
+1956 ISQTLTITGED

-1988 LDSVYDGVGLK
+1988 LDSVYDSVGVQ

-2016 SAAANNVAESGTVQ
+2016 SAAATTVAESGTVQ

-2035 NRIAGTDTTVNL
+2035 NRTAATNTTVNL
-2047 STTNVTTSAG
+2047 SATNGTTVGG
-2057 DYNAPGAITITAGST
+2057 DYTAPGAITITAGT
-2072 SGSVNFAPVNDS
+2072 LSGFINFAPVNDAI
-2084 VDEDNESLMIQISSV
+2084 DEDDESLIIQISSV
-2099 SGGESAAA
+2099 SGGQGAQA

-2112 ISVVINDDDTAGF
+2112 VSMTITDDDTAGF
-2125 NLSTTSVSVN
+2125 TLSTTAVSVN
-2135 ESGTTSQNVTVVLNT
+2135 ESSTTSQTFTVKLDT
-2150 KPSGNVVL
+2150 EPAGNVVF
-2158 DLTHNDPSEASISP
+2158 DLSHNDATEATISP
-2172 SSLTFTTGNWNTAQS
+2172 SSLTFSAANSPQTV
-2187 LTVTALNELID
+2187 TVTAANELID
-2198 DGNVTS
+2198 DGDVNS
-2204 TVTVAVNTSD
+2204 TVTVSINTGSTVD
-2214 TADAKYDILG
+2214 SKYDLLG
-2224 SQSVT
+2224 SQTVT
-2229 VITVDDDTS
+2229 VTTVDDDTS

-2243 VLACAVE
+2243 VLACATE
-2250 IGQVKLTWTDIYTI
+2250 IGQVKLIWSDIYSS

-2270 DSYILYW
+2270 DSYIMYW
-2277 DISSGIDELDNS
+2277 DTSTGIDELDNS
-2289 VTNISEK
+2289 VTNINER
-2296 AMTDTPN
+2296 AMTDPPN
-2303 AYFHGGLSDNYT
+2303 AYYHGGLSDNYT
-2315 YSYRVAVV
+2315 YYYRVAVV
-2323 NSGMVQTLSNEVSC
+2323 NSGMVQSLSNEVSC
-2337 QPLAPMCDIT
+2337 QPLAPMCDVT
-2347 SGYIVDNDPDLVAYY
+2347 TGYPADNDPDLVAYY
-2362 PFEEN
+2362 PFEDN

-2387 GSVNY
+2387 GAVTY

-2411 NTDFNLNNITEIEDN
+2411 NEDFNLDNIAEIEDN
-2426 FTASMWVIADKDNIR
+2426 FTVSMWVIADKDNIR
-2441 NASVLASGEKIGGDW
+2441 NASVLASGEKIGSDW

-2502 TDNHAEYFVD
+2502 ADNHAEYFVD

-2538 IQWKGYIDEL
+2538 TQWKGYIDEL

-2568 APSTKNINLTSGGSG
+2568 APSTKSINLDNTGGSG
-2583 TLNLDWNDVKGHTG
+2583 TLILDWDDVKGHTG

-2619 YDGTTS
+2619 YDGTIS
-2625 GYSDTSLVSGQNYCY
+2625 GYSDTSLVSGQTYCY
-2640 RVLSRSING
+2640 RVLSRSVNG

-2657 CRNAP
+2657 CGNAP

>member
-133 SSVSGGDGATED
+133 SSVSEGDGATED

-169 SSFLEN
+169 SSFPEN

-203 TATAGGVDYSI
+203 TATDGGVDYSI

-380 AQQQTIS
+380 AQQPTIS

-528 SVTLTATLSY
+528 SVTLTAALSY

-598 ITNVSGGDNATEA
+598 ITNVSGGDNVTEA

-644 SVTLT
+644 LVTLT

-883 AAAAQ
+883 TAAAQ

-903 TDYLRSASSIT
+903 TDYLQSASSIT
-914 IAAGNTSGSIT
+914 IAAGNTSGSVT

-1111 TVTVSSTPASSS
+1111 TVKVSSTPASSS

-1665 TITDDDSAGFT
+1665 IITDDDSAGFT

-1682 SVAETGTTDTFTVV
+1682 SVAETGTTDTFTVAM
-1696 LNSEPTA
+1696 NSEPTA

-1747 GNRSTL
+1747 GNRSI
-1753 LTLTPGS
+1753 
-1760 TDGNYNSP
+1760 
-1768 GLAARTVTVTTT
+1768 
-1780 DNDTAGFTLSK
+1780 
-1791 TTASVAETGTTDT
+1791 
-1804 FTVVLN
+1804 
-1810 SEPTANVT
+1810 
-1818 LTLSDND
+1818 
-1825 STEVLYPSSLV
+1825 
-1836 FSTGNWSTSQTV
+1836 
-1848 TLTGKD
+1848 
-1854 DDVDDG
+1854 
-1860 NRSTLLTLTPG
+1860 LLTLTPG

-1903 TTANVSENGT
+1903 TTADVSENGT

-2296 AMTDTPN
+2296 AITDAPN

-2392 ADSCVMGKS
+2392 AGSCVMGKS